1 MIWNWL
7 RKKKKSNTTEK
18 NETDNSEQKPTNQ
31 EDDNKEQTRSTKHN
45 KGNNSEQKKEEHK
58 ESSQD
63 NQQNQSNQDQQQSAK
78 QDESSQEQ
86 QKHSK
91 QDDSNQG
98 QQKHSKQD
106 DSNQGQQKHSK
117 QNDSDQ
123 DQQQHSKQ
131 DDSNQGQQKHSK
143 QNDSD
148 QDQQQHSKQ
157 DDSNQGQQKHS
168 KQNDSDQDQQQHSKQ
183 DDSNQGQQKHSK
195 QNDSDQDQQQH
206 SKQDDSNQGQQKH
219 SKQNDSDQDQ
229 QQHSKQ
235 DDSNQGQQ
243 KHSKQNDSDQ
253 DQQQHS
259 KQDDSNQG
267 QQKHSKQNDSDQDQ
281 QQHSK
286 QDDSNQGQQKHS
298 KQNDSDQDQQQ
309 HSKQDDSNQGQ
320 QKHSKQNDSDQDQ
333 QQHSK
338 QDDSN
343 QGQQK
348 HSKQNDSD
356 QDQQQHSKQDDSNQ
370 GQQKHSKQNDSDQD
384 QQQQSKQDGSNQD
397 KQQNSKGNSIYDFS
411 KPEKDRIH
419 SLQDL
424 IEKLKKSSDF
434 VNYHTSDDETMPYWI
449 SYYRPSLDGEKL
461 QKYLMPTLLER
472 PNASLEELKEHIPMS
487 GITITND
494 LQKIEDM
501 VLKGHAIVQVNQQD
515 QKCML
520 ANIAIDNYRAPTP
533 PLNES
538 TVIGPQEGFVEDI
551 DTNIN
556 LVRKRLPVL
565 DLQTKEMIIGE
576 FSKTKVVMMY
586 LDNLAEKDNVDFL
599 EESLRALEYDQINDS
614 AYLQELMGEKSIFPL
629 YINTERTDRVTKAL
643 IDGKIAI
650 FVDGSPSVL
659 LTPVSYFDFFI
670 SPEDY
675 NVSWL
680 YATFSRVLRLIAVL
694 FSICA
699 TPLYVAVLNYHYE
712 LIPSDLLETLILS
725 RAQVPFPPLI
735 EALFLELAI
744 DLLREAGARLPMKVG
759 QTLGIVGGIVIG
771 QASVQA
777 GLTSNI
783 LLIIVA
789 LSALASFITP
799 IYKMGN
805 AVRLLRF
812 PFLIFAEIGGLF
824 GISLGFIFLFTHLF
838 RLTSLRKPYALFYPT
853 RQQSVKDSWIRFP
866 LTMIDTRDVQARPQ
880 HVKKA
885 AKGISTKHRSDFDD

>member
-7 RKKKKSNTTEK
+7 RKKKKSNKPEA
-18 NETDNSEQKPTNQ
+18 NETDNQEQHSNNQ
-31 EDDNKEQTRSTKHN
+31 EDDNKEQTRSMKHN
-45 KGNNSEQKKEEHK
+45 KGKNNEQKDSSQNKQQSAKQED
-58 ESSQD
+58 SSQD
-63 NQQNQSNQDQQQSAK
+63 KQQNAKQGDSSQDKQQNTKQEDSSQDKQQSAK
-78 QDESSQEQ
+78 QDDPS
-86 QKHSK
+86 
-91 QDDSNQG
+91 
-98 QQKHSKQD
+98 
-106 DSNQGQQKHSK
+106 
-117 QNDSDQ
+117 
-123 DQQQHSKQ
+123 
-131 DDSNQGQQKHSK
+131 
-143 QNDSD
+143 
-148 QDQQQHSKQ
+148 
-157 DDSNQGQQKHS
+157 
-168 KQNDSDQDQQQHSKQ
+168 
-183 DDSNQGQQKHSK
+183 
-195 QNDSDQDQQQH
+195 
-206 SKQDDSNQGQQKH
+206 
-219 SKQNDSDQDQ
+219 
-229 QQHSKQ
+229 
-235 DDSNQGQQ
+235 
-243 KHSKQNDSDQ
+243 
-253 DQQQHS
+253 
-259 KQDDSNQG
+259 
-267 QQKHSKQNDSDQDQ
+267 
-281 QQHSK
+281 
-286 QDDSNQGQQKHS
+286 
-298 KQNDSDQDQQQ
+298 
-309 HSKQDDSNQGQ
+309 
-320 QKHSKQNDSDQDQ
+320 
-333 QQHSK
+333 
-338 QDDSN
+338 
-343 QGQQK
+343 
-348 HSKQNDSD
+348 
-356 QDQQQHSKQDDSNQ
+356 
-370 GQQKHSKQNDSDQD
+370 
-384 QQQQSKQDGSNQD
+384 QD
-397 KQQNSKGNSIYDFS
+397 KQQNAKQDDSSQDKQQSAKQNDPSQDKQQNAKQDDSSQDRQQSAKQGDSFQDKQQNAKQDEPSQSKQQSSGGNSIYDFT

-419 SLQDL
+419 SLQNL

-434 VNYHTSDDETMPYWI
+434 VNYHTSDDEMMPYWI

-501 VLKGHAIVQVNQQD
+501 VLKGHAIIQLNQQD

-675 NVSWL
+675 NVSWM
-680 YATFSRVLRLIAVL
+680 YATFSRILRLIAVL

>member
-7 RKKKKSNTTEK
+7 RKKKNSNTADTK
-18 NETDNSEQKPTNQ
+18 ETDDSKQQPNDQ
-31 EDDNKEQTRSTKHN
+31 ENNNPKQTRSMKHS
-45 KGNNSEQKKEEHK
+45 KDKNSQQKKTEQIEEPSK
-58 ESSQD
+58 QQDSSQSK
-63 NQQNQSNQDQQQSAK
+63 QQGSKQGHSSQNKQQDAK
-78 QDESSQEQ
+78 QGDSSQNKQ
-86 QKHSK
+86 QDTKQNGSSQNKQQDTKQNGSSQNKQQDTKQNGSFQNKQQDTKQNGSSQNKQQDTKQDDPSQNKQQDAKQGDSSQNKQQDTKQNDPSQNKQQDTKQNGSSQNKQQDTK
-91 QDDSNQG
+91 QDDS
-98 QQKHSKQD
+98 S
-106 DSNQGQQKHSK
+106 
-117 QNDSDQ
+117 
-123 DQQQHSKQ
+123 QH
-131 DDSNQGQQKHSK
+131 
-143 QNDSD
+143 
-148 QDQQQHSKQ
+148 
-157 DDSNQGQQKHS
+157 
-168 KQNDSDQDQQQHSKQ
+168 
-183 DDSNQGQQKHSK
+183 
-195 QNDSDQDQQQH
+195 
-206 SKQDDSNQGQQKH
+206 
-219 SKQNDSDQDQ
+219 
-229 QQHSKQ
+229 
-235 DDSNQGQQ
+235 
-243 KHSKQNDSDQ
+243 
-253 DQQQHS
+253 
-259 KQDDSNQG
+259 
-267 QQKHSKQNDSDQDQ
+267 
-281 QQHSK
+281 
-286 QDDSNQGQQKHS
+286 
-298 KQNDSDQDQQQ
+298 
-309 HSKQDDSNQGQ
+309 
-320 QKHSKQNDSDQDQ
+320 
-333 QQHSK
+333 
-338 QDDSN
+338 
-343 QGQQK
+343 
-348 HSKQNDSD
+348 
-356 QDQQQHSKQDDSNQ
+356 
-370 GQQKHSKQNDSDQD
+370 
-384 QQQQSKQDGSNQD
+384 
-397 KQQNSKGNSIYDFS
+397 KQQNAKQGDSSQNKQQDAGNNSIYDFS
-411 KPEKDRIH
+411 KPKQDHIH

-434 VNYHTSDDETMPYWI
+434 INYHTSDDETMPYWI

-472 PNASLEELKEHIPMS
+472 PCTSLEELKEHIPMS

-501 VLKGHAIVQVNQQD
+501 VLKGHAIIQLNQQD

-586 LDNLAEKDNVDFL
+586 LENLAEKDNVDFL
-599 EESLRALEYDQINDS
+599 EESLRALKYDQINDS
-614 AYLQELMGEKSIFPL
+614 AYIQELMGEKSIFPL

-680 YATFSRVLRLIAVL
+680 YATFSRILRLIAVL

-699 TPLYVAVLNYHYE
+699 TPLYVAILSYHYE

-812 PFLIFAEIGGLF
+812 PFLAFAEIGGLF
-824 GISLGFIFLFTHLF
+824 GISLGFLFLFTHMF

-880 HVKKA
+880 HVKKS
-885 AKGISTKHRSDFDD
+885 AKGISTKHKSDFDD

>member
-7 RKKKKSNTTEK
+7 RKKKKSNKPEA
-18 NETDNSEQKPTNQ
+18 NETDNQEQHSNNQ
-31 EDDNKEQTRSTKHN
+31 EDDNKEQTRSMKHN
-45 KGNNSEQKKEEHK
+45 KGKNNEQKD
-58 ESSQD
+58 SSQD
-63 NQQNQSNQDQQQSAK
+63 KQQSAK
-78 QDESSQEQ
+78 QDDSSQD
-86 QKHSK
+86 K
-91 QDDSNQG
+91 
-98 QQKHSKQD
+98 
-106 DSNQGQQKHSK
+106 
-117 QNDSDQ
+117 
-123 DQQQHSKQ
+123 
-131 DDSNQGQQKHSK
+131 
-143 QNDSD
+143 
-148 QDQQQHSKQ
+148 
-157 DDSNQGQQKHS
+157 
-168 KQNDSDQDQQQHSKQ
+168 
-183 DDSNQGQQKHSK
+183 
-195 QNDSDQDQQQH
+195 
-206 SKQDDSNQGQQKH
+206 
-219 SKQNDSDQDQ
+219 
-229 QQHSKQ
+229 
-235 DDSNQGQQ
+235 
-243 KHSKQNDSDQ
+243 
-253 DQQQHS
+253 
-259 KQDDSNQG
+259 
-267 QQKHSKQNDSDQDQ
+267 
-281 QQHSK
+281 
-286 QDDSNQGQQKHS
+286 
-298 KQNDSDQDQQQ
+298 
-309 HSKQDDSNQGQ
+309 
-320 QKHSKQNDSDQDQ
+320 
-333 QQHSK
+333 
-338 QDDSN
+338 
-343 QGQQK
+343 
-348 HSKQNDSD
+348 
-356 QDQQQHSKQDDSNQ
+356 
-370 GQQKHSKQNDSDQD
+370 
-384 QQQQSKQDGSNQD
+384 QQSAKQGDSSQD
-397 KQQNSKGNSIYDFS
+397 KQQNTKQGDSSQDKQQNTKQGDSSQDKQQNAKQGDSSQDKQQNAKQEDSSQDKQQSSKQDDPSQDKQQNAKQDDSSQDRQQSAKQGDSFQDKQQSAKQDDFSQDRQQSAKQDDSSQDKQQSAKQDDFSQDRQQSAKQDDSSQDKQQSAKQGDSFQDKQQNAKQDEPSQSKQQSSGGNSIYDFT

-419 SLQDL
+419 SLQNL

-501 VLKGHAIVQVNQQD
+501 VLKGHAIIQLNQQD

-675 NVSWL
+675 NVSWM
-680 YATFSRVLRLIAVL
+680 YATFSRILRLIAVL

>member
-18 NETDNSEQKPTNQ
+18 NETDNSEQQPNNQ
-31 EDDNKEQTRSTKHN
+31 EDDNQKQTRSMKHN
-45 KGNNSEQKKEEHK
+45 KDSNSEQKKEEHK
-58 ESSQD
+58 EPS
-63 NQQNQSNQDQQQSAK
+63 QDQQQ
-78 QDESSQEQ
+78 Q
-86 QKHSK
+86 
-91 QDDSNQG
+91 
-98 QQKHSKQD
+98 
-106 DSNQGQQKHSK
+106 HSK

-123 DQQQHSKQ
+123 NQQ
-131 DDSNQGQQKHSK
+131 HSK

-148 QDQQQHSKQ
+148 QNQQQHSKQ
-157 DDSNQGQQKHS
+157 DNSNQNQQQNS
-168 KQNDSDQDQQQHSKQ
+168 KQNDSNQNQQQNSKQDNSNQNQQQNSKQNDSNQNQQQHSKQGNSDQDQQQ
-183 DDSNQGQQKHSK
+183 
-195 QNDSDQDQQQH
+195 
-206 SKQDDSNQGQQKH
+206 
-219 SKQNDSDQDQ
+219 
-229 QQHSKQ
+229 
-235 DDSNQGQQ
+235 
-243 KHSKQNDSDQ
+243 
-253 DQQQHS
+253 
-259 KQDDSNQG
+259 
-267 QQKHSKQNDSDQDQ
+267 
-281 QQHSK
+281 
-286 QDDSNQGQQKHS
+286 
-298 KQNDSDQDQQQ
+298 
-309 HSKQDDSNQGQ
+309 
-320 QKHSKQNDSDQDQ
+320 
-333 QQHSK
+333 
-338 QDDSN
+338 
-343 QGQQK
+343 
-348 HSKQNDSD
+348 
-356 QDQQQHSKQDDSNQ
+356 
-370 GQQKHSKQNDSDQD
+370 
-384 QQQQSKQDGSNQD
+384 
-397 KQQNSKGNSIYDFS
+397 NSGNNSIYDFT

-501 VLKGHAIVQVNQQD
+501 VLKGHAIIQLNQQD

-520 ANIAIDNYRAPTP
+520 ANIAIDTYRAPSP

-565 DLQTKEMIIGE
+565 DLQTKEMIVGE

-586 LDNLAEKDNVDFL
+586 LDNLAEKENVDFL

-614 AYLQELMGEKSIFPL
+614 AYIQELMGEKSIFPL

-680 YATFSRVLRLIAVL
+680 YATFSRILRLIAVL

-812 PFLIFAEIGGLF
+812 PFLAFAEIGGLF

-885 AKGISTKHRSDFDD
+885 AKGISTKHRSDFDE

>member
-7 RKKKKSNTTEK
+7 RKKKKSNKPET
-18 NETDNSEQKPTNQ
+18 NETDNQEQHSNNQ
-31 EDDNKEQTRSTKHN
+31 EDDNKEQTRNMKHN
-45 KGNNSEQKKEEHK
+45 KGKNNEQKDSSQNKQQSAKQED
-58 ESSQD
+58 SSQD
-63 NQQNQSNQDQQQSAK
+63 KQQNAKQEDSSQDKQQNAKQGDSSQDKQQNAKQGDSSQDKQQNAKQDDSSQDKQQSAK
-78 QDESSQEQ
+78 QDDPS
-86 QKHSK
+86 
-91 QDDSNQG
+91 
-98 QQKHSKQD
+98 
-106 DSNQGQQKHSK
+106 
-117 QNDSDQ
+117 
-123 DQQQHSKQ
+123 
-131 DDSNQGQQKHSK
+131 
-143 QNDSD
+143 
-148 QDQQQHSKQ
+148 
-157 DDSNQGQQKHS
+157 
-168 KQNDSDQDQQQHSKQ
+168 
-183 DDSNQGQQKHSK
+183 
-195 QNDSDQDQQQH
+195 
-206 SKQDDSNQGQQKH
+206 
-219 SKQNDSDQDQ
+219 
-229 QQHSKQ
+229 
-235 DDSNQGQQ
+235 
-243 KHSKQNDSDQ
+243 
-253 DQQQHS
+253 
-259 KQDDSNQG
+259 
-267 QQKHSKQNDSDQDQ
+267 
-281 QQHSK
+281 
-286 QDDSNQGQQKHS
+286 
-298 KQNDSDQDQQQ
+298 
-309 HSKQDDSNQGQ
+309 
-320 QKHSKQNDSDQDQ
+320 
-333 QQHSK
+333 
-338 QDDSN
+338 
-343 QGQQK
+343 
-348 HSKQNDSD
+348 
-356 QDQQQHSKQDDSNQ
+356 
-370 GQQKHSKQNDSDQD
+370 
-384 QQQQSKQDGSNQD
+384 QD
-397 KQQNSKGNSIYDFS
+397 KQQNAKQDDSSQDKQQSAKQGDSFQDKQQSAKQDDSSQDRQQSAKQGDSFQDKQQSAKQDDSSQDKQQSAKQGDSFQDKQQNAKQDEPSQSKQQSSGGNSIYDFT

-419 SLQDL
+419 SLQNL

-501 VLKGHAIVQVNQQD
+501 VLKGHAIIQLNQQD

-675 NVSWL
+675 NVSWM
-680 YATFSRVLRLIAVL
+680 YATFSRILRLIAVL

>member
-18 NETDNSEQKPTNQ
+18 NETDNSEQHPNNQ
-31 EDDNKEQTRSTKHN
+31 EDNSKQQTRSMKHN
-45 KGNNSEQKKEEHK
+45 KDSNGEQPKEEHK
-58 ESSQD
+58 ESSKD
-63 NQQNQSNQDQQQSAK
+63 KKQNKSNQKQQQSAK
-78 QDESSQEQ
+78 QDESSQGQ
-86 QKHSK
+86 QHSKQNKSDQQQQQQHSK
-91 QDDSNQG
+91 QDNSVQD
-98 QQKHSKQD
+98 QQQHSKQD
-106 DSNQGQQKHSK
+106 NSEQDQQQHSK
-117 QNDSDQ
+117 QDNSDQ

-131 DDSNQGQQKHSK
+131 DNSEQNQQQHSK
-143 QNDSD
+143 QDNSE
-148 QDQQQHSKQ
+148 QDQQQHSKHNNS
-157 DDSNQGQQKHS
+157 DQGQQ
-168 KQNDSDQDQQQHSKQ
+168 
-183 DDSNQGQQKHSK
+183 
-195 QNDSDQDQQQH
+195 
-206 SKQDDSNQGQQKH
+206 
-219 SKQNDSDQDQ
+219 
-229 QQHSKQ
+229 
-235 DDSNQGQQ
+235 
-243 KHSKQNDSDQ
+243 
-253 DQQQHS
+253 
-259 KQDDSNQG
+259 
-267 QQKHSKQNDSDQDQ
+267 
-281 QQHSK
+281 
-286 QDDSNQGQQKHS
+286 
-298 KQNDSDQDQQQ
+298 
-309 HSKQDDSNQGQ
+309 
-320 QKHSKQNDSDQDQ
+320 
-333 QQHSK
+333 
-338 QDDSN
+338 
-343 QGQQK
+343 
-348 HSKQNDSD
+348 
-356 QDQQQHSKQDDSNQ
+356 
-370 GQQKHSKQNDSDQD
+370 
-384 QQQQSKQDGSNQD
+384 
-397 KQQNSKGNSIYDFS
+397 QQNSKGNSIYDFS

-675 NVSWL
+675 NVSWM

>member
-7 RKKKKSNTTEK
+7 RKKKNSNTK
-18 NETDNSEQKPTNQ
+18 ETDDSKQQPDDQKEHNKDKNGEPKSTEQTEDNSQNKQQSSKQ
-31 EDDNKEQTRSTKHN
+31 EDNSQGKQQSSKQEDN
-45 KGNNSEQKKEEHK
+45 
-58 ESSQD
+58 SQGK
-63 NQQNQSNQDQQQSAK
+63 QQN
-78 QDESSQEQ
+78 
-86 QKHSK
+86 SK
-91 QDDSNQG
+91 QDDNS
-98 QQKHSKQD
+98 
-106 DSNQGQQKHSK
+106 
-117 QNDSDQ
+117 
-123 DQQQHSKQ
+123 
-131 DDSNQGQQKHSK
+131 
-143 QNDSD
+143 
-148 QDQQQHSKQ
+148 
-157 DDSNQGQQKHS
+157 
-168 KQNDSDQDQQQHSKQ
+168 
-183 DDSNQGQQKHSK
+183 
-195 QNDSDQDQQQH
+195 
-206 SKQDDSNQGQQKH
+206 
-219 SKQNDSDQDQ
+219 
-229 QQHSKQ
+229 
-235 DDSNQGQQ
+235 
-243 KHSKQNDSDQ
+243 
-253 DQQQHS
+253 
-259 KQDDSNQG
+259 
-267 QQKHSKQNDSDQDQ
+267 
-281 QQHSK
+281 
-286 QDDSNQGQQKHS
+286 
-298 KQNDSDQDQQQ
+298 
-309 HSKQDDSNQGQ
+309 
-320 QKHSKQNDSDQDQ
+320 
-333 QQHSK
+333 
-338 QDDSN
+338 
-343 QGQQK
+343 
-348 HSKQNDSD
+348 
-356 QDQQQHSKQDDSNQ
+356 
-370 GQQKHSKQNDSDQD
+370 
-384 QQQQSKQDGSNQD
+384 QD
-397 KQQNSKGNSIYDFS
+397 KQQNSKQEHSSQNKQQSSKQEDNSQNKQQGSKQEDSSQDKQQSSKQEDSSQDKQQNSKQDDNSQNKQQSSKQEDSSQNKQQGSKQEDSSQDKQQSSKQDDSSQDKQQSSKQGDSSQDKQQNSKQDDTSQNKQQNSKQDDTSQNKQQSSGSNSIYDFS
-411 KPEKDRIH
+411 KPESDHIH

-424 IEKLKKSSDF
+424 IEKMKQSSDF
-434 VNYHTSDDETMPYWI
+434 VNYHTSDDDTMPYWI

-461 QKYLMPTLLER
+461 QKYLMPTLMER
-472 PNASLEELKEHIPMS
+472 PCAPLEELKEHIPMS

-501 VLKGHAIVQVNQQD
+501 VLKGHAIIQLNQQD

-565 DLQTKEMIIGE
+565 DLHTKEMIIGE

-614 AYLQELMGEKSIFPL
+614 AYIQELMGEKSIFPL

-680 YATFSRVLRLIAVL
+680 YATFSRILRLIAVL

-699 TPLYVAVLNYHYE
+699 TPLYVAILNYHYE

-812 PFLIFAEIGGLF
+812 PFLAFAEIGGLF

-853 RQQSVKDSWIRFP
+853 RQQSFKDSWIRFP

-885 AKGISTKHRSDFDD
+885 TNGISTKHTSDFDD

>member
-7 RKKKKSNTTEK
+7 RKKKKSNKPEA
-18 NETDNSEQKPTNQ
+18 NETDNQEQHSNNQ
-31 EDDNKEQTRSTKHN
+31 EDDNKEQTRSMKHN
-45 KGNNSEQKKEEHK
+45 KGKNNEQKDSSQNKQQSAKQED
-58 ESSQD
+58 SSQD
-63 NQQNQSNQDQQQSAK
+63 KQQNAKQEDSSQDKQQNAKQGDSSQDKQQNAKQDDSSQDKQQSAKQNDPSQDKQQNAKQDDSSQDRQQSAK
-78 QDESSQEQ
+78 QDDSSQD
-86 QKHSK
+86 K
-91 QDDSNQG
+91 
-98 QQKHSKQD
+98 
-106 DSNQGQQKHSK
+106 
-117 QNDSDQ
+117 
-123 DQQQHSKQ
+123 
-131 DDSNQGQQKHSK
+131 
-143 QNDSD
+143 
-148 QDQQQHSKQ
+148 
-157 DDSNQGQQKHS
+157 
-168 KQNDSDQDQQQHSKQ
+168 
-183 DDSNQGQQKHSK
+183 
-195 QNDSDQDQQQH
+195 
-206 SKQDDSNQGQQKH
+206 
-219 SKQNDSDQDQ
+219 
-229 QQHSKQ
+229 
-235 DDSNQGQQ
+235 
-243 KHSKQNDSDQ
+243 
-253 DQQQHS
+253 
-259 KQDDSNQG
+259 
-267 QQKHSKQNDSDQDQ
+267 
-281 QQHSK
+281 
-286 QDDSNQGQQKHS
+286 
-298 KQNDSDQDQQQ
+298 
-309 HSKQDDSNQGQ
+309 
-320 QKHSKQNDSDQDQ
+320 
-333 QQHSK
+333 
-338 QDDSN
+338 
-343 QGQQK
+343 
-348 HSKQNDSD
+348 
-356 QDQQQHSKQDDSNQ
+356 
-370 GQQKHSKQNDSDQD
+370 
-384 QQQQSKQDGSNQD
+384 QQSAKQGDSFQD
-397 KQQNSKGNSIYDFS
+397 KQQNAKQDEPSQSKQQSSGGNSIYDFT

-419 SLQDL
+419 SLQNL

-501 VLKGHAIVQVNQQD
+501 VLKGHAIIQLNQQD

-675 NVSWL
+675 NVSWM
-680 YATFSRVLRLIAVL
+680 YATFSRILRLIAVL

>member
-7 RKKKKSNTTEK
+7 RKKKKSNTPEA
-18 NETDNSEQKPTNQ
+18 NETDNWEQHSNNQ
-31 EDDNKEQTRSTKHN
+31 EDDNEEQTRSMKHN
-45 KGNNSEQKKEEHK
+45 KGKNNEQKD
-58 ESSQD
+58 SSQD
-63 NQQNQSNQDQQQSAK
+63 TQQSAK
-78 QDESSQEQ
+78 QEDSS
-86 QKHSK
+86 
-91 QDDSNQG
+91 
-98 QQKHSKQD
+98 
-106 DSNQGQQKHSK
+106 
-117 QNDSDQ
+117 
-123 DQQQHSKQ
+123 
-131 DDSNQGQQKHSK
+131 
-143 QNDSD
+143 
-148 QDQQQHSKQ
+148 
-157 DDSNQGQQKHS
+157 
-168 KQNDSDQDQQQHSKQ
+168 
-183 DDSNQGQQKHSK
+183 
-195 QNDSDQDQQQH
+195 
-206 SKQDDSNQGQQKH
+206 
-219 SKQNDSDQDQ
+219 
-229 QQHSKQ
+229 
-235 DDSNQGQQ
+235 
-243 KHSKQNDSDQ
+243 
-253 DQQQHS
+253 
-259 KQDDSNQG
+259 
-267 QQKHSKQNDSDQDQ
+267 
-281 QQHSK
+281 
-286 QDDSNQGQQKHS
+286 
-298 KQNDSDQDQQQ
+298 
-309 HSKQDDSNQGQ
+309 
-320 QKHSKQNDSDQDQ
+320 
-333 QQHSK
+333 
-338 QDDSN
+338 
-343 QGQQK
+343 
-348 HSKQNDSD
+348 
-356 QDQQQHSKQDDSNQ
+356 
-370 GQQKHSKQNDSDQD
+370 
-384 QQQQSKQDGSNQD
+384 QD
-397 KQQNSKGNSIYDFS
+397 KQQSAKQEDPSQNKQQSSKQEDSSQDKQQAKQEDSSQDKQQAKQEDSSQDKQQSAKQGDSSQDKQQSAKQEDSSQDKQQSAKQEDSSQDKQQSAKQGDSSQDKKQNTKQDEPSQSKQQSSGGNSIYDFT

-434 VNYHTSDDETMPYWI
+434 INYHTSDDETMPYWI

-461 QKYLMPTLLER
+461 QKYLMPTLLEK
-472 PNASLEELKEHIPMS
+472 PCASLEQLKEHIPMS

-501 VLKGHAIVQVNQQD
+501 VLKGHAIIQLNQQD

-614 AYLQELMGEKSIFPL
+614 AYIQELMGEKSIFPL

-680 YATFSRVLRLIAVL
+680 YATFSRILRLIAVL

-812 PFLIFAEIGGLF
+812 PFLMFAEIGGLF

>member
-7 RKKKKSNTTEK
+7 RKKKKSNTPEA
-18 NETDNSEQKPTNQ
+18 NETDNWEQHSNNQ
-31 EDDNKEQTRSTKHN
+31 EDDNEEQTRSMKHN
-45 KGNNSEQKKEEHK
+45 KGKNNEQKD
-58 ESSQD
+58 SSQD
-63 NQQNQSNQDQQQSAK
+63 TQQSAK
-78 QDESSQEQ
+78 QEDSSQDKQ
-86 QKHSK
+86 QSAKQEDPSQNKQQSSK
-91 QDDSNQG
+91 QEDS
-98 QQKHSKQD
+98 SQD
-106 DSNQGQQKHSK
+106 K
-117 QNDSDQ
+117 
-123 DQQQHSKQ
+123 
-131 DDSNQGQQKHSK
+131 
-143 QNDSD
+143 
-148 QDQQQHSKQ
+148 
-157 DDSNQGQQKHS
+157 
-168 KQNDSDQDQQQHSKQ
+168 
-183 DDSNQGQQKHSK
+183 
-195 QNDSDQDQQQH
+195 
-206 SKQDDSNQGQQKH
+206 
-219 SKQNDSDQDQ
+219 
-229 QQHSKQ
+229 
-235 DDSNQGQQ
+235 
-243 KHSKQNDSDQ
+243 
-253 DQQQHS
+253 
-259 KQDDSNQG
+259 
-267 QQKHSKQNDSDQDQ
+267 
-281 QQHSK
+281 
-286 QDDSNQGQQKHS
+286 
-298 KQNDSDQDQQQ
+298 
-309 HSKQDDSNQGQ
+309 
-320 QKHSKQNDSDQDQ
+320 
-333 QQHSK
+333 
-338 QDDSN
+338 
-343 QGQQK
+343 
-348 HSKQNDSD
+348 
-356 QDQQQHSKQDDSNQ
+356 
-370 GQQKHSKQNDSDQD
+370 
-384 QQQQSKQDGSNQD
+384 QQSAKQEDSSQD
-397 KQQNSKGNSIYDFS
+397 KQQNAKQEDSSQDKQQSAKQEDSSQDKQQSAKQEDSSQDKQQSAKQGDSSQDKQQSAKQGDSSQDKQQSAKQGDSSQDKQQSAKQGDSSQDKKQNTKQDEPSQSKQQSSGGNSIYDFT

-434 VNYHTSDDETMPYWI
+434 INYHTSDDETMPYWI

-461 QKYLMPTLLER
+461 QKYLMPTLLEK
-472 PNASLEELKEHIPMS
+472 PCASLEQLKEHIPMS

-501 VLKGHAIVQVNQQD
+501 VLKGHAIIQLNQQD

-614 AYLQELMGEKSIFPL
+614 AYIQELMGEKSIFPL

-680 YATFSRVLRLIAVL
+680 YATFSRILRLIAVL

-812 PFLIFAEIGGLF
+812 PFLMFAEIGGLF

>member
-18 NETDNSEQKPTNQ
+18 NETDSSEQQPNNQ
-31 EDDNKEQTRSTKHN
+31 EDDNQKQTRSMKHN
-45 KGNNSEQKKEEHK
+45 KDSNSEQKKEEHK
-58 ESSQD
+58 EPS
-63 NQQNQSNQDQQQSAK
+63 QDQQQ
-78 QDESSQEQ
+78 Q
-86 QKHSK
+86 
-91 QDDSNQG
+91 
-98 QQKHSKQD
+98 
-106 DSNQGQQKHSK
+106 HSK

-123 DQQQHSKQ
+123 NQQQNSKQNDSDQNQQQHSKQ
-131 DDSNQGQQKHSK
+131 DNSDQNQQQNSKQDNSNQNQQQHSK
-143 QNDSD
+143 QNDSNQNQQQNSK
-148 QDQQQHSKQ
+148 QDNSHQNQQQHSKQ
-157 DDSNQGQQKHS
+157 GN
-168 KQNDSDQDQQQHSKQ
+168 SDQDQQQ
-183 DDSNQGQQKHSK
+183 
-195 QNDSDQDQQQH
+195 
-206 SKQDDSNQGQQKH
+206 
-219 SKQNDSDQDQ
+219 
-229 QQHSKQ
+229 
-235 DDSNQGQQ
+235 
-243 KHSKQNDSDQ
+243 
-253 DQQQHS
+253 
-259 KQDDSNQG
+259 
-267 QQKHSKQNDSDQDQ
+267 
-281 QQHSK
+281 
-286 QDDSNQGQQKHS
+286 
-298 KQNDSDQDQQQ
+298 
-309 HSKQDDSNQGQ
+309 
-320 QKHSKQNDSDQDQ
+320 
-333 QQHSK
+333 
-338 QDDSN
+338 
-343 QGQQK
+343 
-348 HSKQNDSD
+348 
-356 QDQQQHSKQDDSNQ
+356 
-370 GQQKHSKQNDSDQD
+370 
-384 QQQQSKQDGSNQD
+384 
-397 KQQNSKGNSIYDFS
+397 NSGNNSIYDFT

-501 VLKGHAIVQVNQQD
+501 VLKGHAIIQLNQQD

-520 ANIAIDNYRAPTP
+520 ANIAIDTYRAPSP

-565 DLQTKEMIIGE
+565 DLQTKEMIVGE

-586 LDNLAEKDNVDFL
+586 LDNLAEKENVDFL

-614 AYLQELMGEKSIFPL
+614 AYIQELMGEKSIFPL

-680 YATFSRVLRLIAVL
+680 YATFSRILRLIAVL

-812 PFLIFAEIGGLF
+812 PFLMFAEIGGLF

>member
-7 RKKKKSNTTEK
+7 RKKKKSNKPEA
-18 NETDNSEQKPTNQ
+18 NETDNQEQHSNNQ
-31 EDDNKEQTRSTKHN
+31 EDDNKEQTRSMKHN
-45 KGNNSEQKKEEHK
+45 KGKNNEQKDSSQNKQQSAKQED
-58 ESSQD
+58 SSQD
-63 NQQNQSNQDQQQSAK
+63 KQQNAKQGDSSQDKQQNTKQEDSSQDKQQSAK
-78 QDESSQEQ
+78 QDDPS
-86 QKHSK
+86 
-91 QDDSNQG
+91 
-98 QQKHSKQD
+98 
-106 DSNQGQQKHSK
+106 
-117 QNDSDQ
+117 
-123 DQQQHSKQ
+123 
-131 DDSNQGQQKHSK
+131 
-143 QNDSD
+143 
-148 QDQQQHSKQ
+148 
-157 DDSNQGQQKHS
+157 
-168 KQNDSDQDQQQHSKQ
+168 
-183 DDSNQGQQKHSK
+183 
-195 QNDSDQDQQQH
+195 
-206 SKQDDSNQGQQKH
+206 
-219 SKQNDSDQDQ
+219 
-229 QQHSKQ
+229 
-235 DDSNQGQQ
+235 
-243 KHSKQNDSDQ
+243 
-253 DQQQHS
+253 
-259 KQDDSNQG
+259 
-267 QQKHSKQNDSDQDQ
+267 
-281 QQHSK
+281 
-286 QDDSNQGQQKHS
+286 
-298 KQNDSDQDQQQ
+298 
-309 HSKQDDSNQGQ
+309 
-320 QKHSKQNDSDQDQ
+320 
-333 QQHSK
+333 
-338 QDDSN
+338 
-343 QGQQK
+343 
-348 HSKQNDSD
+348 
-356 QDQQQHSKQDDSNQ
+356 
-370 GQQKHSKQNDSDQD
+370 
-384 QQQQSKQDGSNQD
+384 QD
-397 KQQNSKGNSIYDFS
+397 KQQNAKQDDSSQDKQQSAKQNDPSQDKQQNAKQDDSSQDRQQSAKQGDSFQDKQQSAKQDDSSQDRQQSAKQDDSSQDKQQSAKQDDSSQDRQQSAKQDDSSQDKQQSAKQGDSFQDKQQNAKQDEPSQSKQQSSGGNSIYDFT

-419 SLQDL
+419 SLQNL

-501 VLKGHAIVQVNQQD
+501 VLKGHAIIQLNQQD

-675 NVSWL
+675 NVSWM
-680 YATFSRVLRLIAVL
+680 YATFSRILRLIAVL

>member
-7 RKKKKSNTTEK
+7 RKKKKSNKPEA
-18 NETDNSEQKPTNQ
+18 NETDNQEQHSNNQ
-31 EDDNKEQTRSTKHN
+31 EDDNKEQTRSMKHN
-45 KGNNSEQKKEEHK
+45 KGKNNEQKD
-58 ESSQD
+58 SSQD
-63 NQQNQSNQDQQQSAK
+63 KQQSAKQEDSSQDKQQSSKQGDSSQDKQQNAKQGDSSQDKQQNAKQGDSSQDKQQNAKQDDSSQDRQQSAKQGDSFQDKQQSAK
-78 QDESSQEQ
+78 QDDSSQDRQ
-86 QKHSK
+86 QSAK
-91 QDDSNQG
+91 QDDSSQDK
-98 QQKHSKQD
+98 QQSAKQDDFSQDRQQSAKQD
-106 DSNQGQQKHSK
+106 DSS
-117 QNDSDQ
+117 Q
-123 DQQQHSKQ
+123 DK
-131 DDSNQGQQKHSK
+131 
-143 QNDSD
+143 
-148 QDQQQHSKQ
+148 
-157 DDSNQGQQKHS
+157 
-168 KQNDSDQDQQQHSKQ
+168 
-183 DDSNQGQQKHSK
+183 
-195 QNDSDQDQQQH
+195 
-206 SKQDDSNQGQQKH
+206 
-219 SKQNDSDQDQ
+219 
-229 QQHSKQ
+229 
-235 DDSNQGQQ
+235 
-243 KHSKQNDSDQ
+243 
-253 DQQQHS
+253 
-259 KQDDSNQG
+259 
-267 QQKHSKQNDSDQDQ
+267 
-281 QQHSK
+281 
-286 QDDSNQGQQKHS
+286 
-298 KQNDSDQDQQQ
+298 
-309 HSKQDDSNQGQ
+309 
-320 QKHSKQNDSDQDQ
+320 
-333 QQHSK
+333 
-338 QDDSN
+338 
-343 QGQQK
+343 
-348 HSKQNDSD
+348 
-356 QDQQQHSKQDDSNQ
+356 
-370 GQQKHSKQNDSDQD
+370 
-384 QQQQSKQDGSNQD
+384 QQSAKQGDSFQD
-397 KQQNSKGNSIYDFS
+397 KQQNAKQDEPSQSKQQSSGGNSIYDFT

-419 SLQDL
+419 SLQNL

-501 VLKGHAIVQVNQQD
+501 VLKGHAIIQLNQQD

-599 EESLRALEYDQINDS
+599 EESLSALEYDQINDS

-675 NVSWL
+675 NVSWM
-680 YATFSRVLRLIAVL
+680 YATFSRILRLIAVL

-812 PFLIFAEIGGLF
+812 PFLAFAEIGGLF

>member
-18 NETDNSEQKPTNQ
+18 NETDNSEQQPNNNQ
-31 EDDNKEQTRSTKHN
+31 EDDNKEQTRSMKHN
-45 KGNNSEQKKEEHK
+45 KDSNDEQKKEK
-58 ESSQD
+58 NKDSAQD
-63 NQQNQSNQDQQQSAK
+63 KQQYSKQNDSDENQQQN
-78 QDESSQEQ
+78 
-86 QKHSK
+86 SK
-91 QDDSNQG
+91 QDNSDQNQ
-98 QQKHSKQD
+98 QQ
-106 DSNQGQQKHSK
+106 HSK
-117 QNDSDQ
+117 QNDSNQNQQQHSKQNDSNQ
-123 DQQQHSKQ
+123 NQQQHSKQ
-131 DDSNQGQQKHSK
+131 DNSNQNQQQHSK
-143 QNDSD
+143 QNDSN
-148 QDQQQHSKQ
+148 QNQQQHSKQ
-157 DDSNQGQQKHS
+157 GNSNQNQQQNS
-168 KQNDSDQDQQQHSKQ
+168 KQNDSNQNQQQNSKQNDSNQNQQQNSKQNDSNQNQQQHSKQGNSDQDQQQS
-183 DDSNQGQQKHSK
+183 SGN
-195 QNDSDQDQQQH
+195 
-206 SKQDDSNQGQQKH
+206 
-219 SKQNDSDQDQ
+219 
-229 QQHSKQ
+229 
-235 DDSNQGQQ
+235 
-243 KHSKQNDSDQ
+243 
-253 DQQQHS
+253 
-259 KQDDSNQG
+259 
-267 QQKHSKQNDSDQDQ
+267 
-281 QQHSK
+281 
-286 QDDSNQGQQKHS
+286 
-298 KQNDSDQDQQQ
+298 
-309 HSKQDDSNQGQ
+309 
-320 QKHSKQNDSDQDQ
+320 
-333 QQHSK
+333 
-338 QDDSN
+338 
-343 QGQQK
+343 
-348 HSKQNDSD
+348 
-356 QDQQQHSKQDDSNQ
+356 
-370 GQQKHSKQNDSDQD
+370 
-384 QQQQSKQDGSNQD
+384 
-397 KQQNSKGNSIYDFS
+397 NSIYDFT

-424 IEKLKKSSDF
+424 IGKLKKSSDF

-461 QKYLMPTLLER
+461 QKYLMPILLER
-472 PNASLEELKEHIPMS
+472 PCTSLEELKEHIPMS

-501 VLKGHAIVQVNQQD
+501 VLKGHAIIQLNQQD

-520 ANIAIDNYRAPTP
+520 ANIAIDTYRAPSP

-538 TVIGPQEGFVEDI
+538 TVIGPQEGFVEAI

-565 DLQTKEMIIGE
+565 DLQTKEMIVGE

-614 AYLQELMGEKSIFPL
+614 AYIQELMGEKSIFPL

-680 YATFSRVLRLIAVL
+680 YATFSRILRLIAVL

-812 PFLIFAEIGGLF
+812 PFLAFAEIGGLF

>member
-7 RKKKKSNTTEK
+7 RKKKKSNTTET
-18 NETDNSEQKPTNQ
+18 NETDNREQQPNNQ
-31 EDDNKEQTRSTKHN
+31 DDDNKEQTRSMKHN
-45 KGNNSEQKKEEHK
+45 KNSNEEQKKESHK
-58 ESSQD
+58 DSSQD
-63 NQQNQSNQDQQQSAK
+63 KKQNSKQDNSSQDRQQN
-78 QDESSQEQ
+78 
-86 QKHSK
+86 SK
-91 QDDSNQG
+91 QDDSSQNK
-98 QQKHSKQD
+98 QQNAQQD
-106 DSNQGQQKHSK
+106 DSSQDKQQNAQ
-117 QNDSDQ
+117 QNDSSQ
-123 DQQQHSKQ
+123 DKQQHSKQ
-131 DDSNQGQQKHSK
+131 DGSSQDKQQNAQQDDSS
-143 QNDSD
+143 
-148 QDQQQHSKQ
+148 QDKQQHSKQ
-157 DDSNQGQQKHS
+157 DGSSQNKQQIA
-168 KQNDSDQDQQQHSKQ
+168 KQ
-183 DDSNQGQQKHSK
+183 DDSS
-195 QNDSDQDQQQH
+195 
-206 SKQDDSNQGQQKH
+206 
-219 SKQNDSDQDQ
+219 
-229 QQHSKQ
+229 
-235 DDSNQGQQ
+235 
-243 KHSKQNDSDQ
+243 
-253 DQQQHS
+253 
-259 KQDDSNQG
+259 
-267 QQKHSKQNDSDQDQ
+267 
-281 QQHSK
+281 
-286 QDDSNQGQQKHS
+286 
-298 KQNDSDQDQQQ
+298 
-309 HSKQDDSNQGQ
+309 
-320 QKHSKQNDSDQDQ
+320 
-333 QQHSK
+333 
-338 QDDSN
+338 
-343 QGQQK
+343 
-348 HSKQNDSD
+348 
-356 QDQQQHSKQDDSNQ
+356 
-370 GQQKHSKQNDSDQD
+370 
-384 QQQQSKQDGSNQD
+384 QD
-397 KQQNSKGNSIYDFS
+397 KQQNSKQDDSSQDKQQNSKQDNSSQGKQQNSKQDDSSQDKQQDAQRDDSSQDKQQIAKQDDSSQNKQQSSGSNSIYDFT
-411 KPEKDRIH
+411 KPEKDHIH
-419 SLQDL
+419 SLQEL
-424 IEKLKKSSDF
+424 IEKLKQSSDF

-461 QKYLMPTLLER
+461 QKYLMPTLLEH
-472 PNASLEELKEHIPMS
+472 PNTSFEVLKEHIPMS

-501 VLKGHAIVQVNQQD
+501 VLKGHAIIQLNQQD

-538 TVIGPQEGFVEDI
+538 TVIGPQEGFVEDV

-586 LDNLAEKDNVDFL
+586 LNNLAEKENVDFL

-614 AYLQELMGEKSIFPL
+614 AYIQELMGEKSIFPL

-680 YATFSRVLRLIAVL
+680 YATFSRILRLIAVL

-699 TPLYVAVLNYHYE
+699 TPLYVATLNYHYE

-812 PFLIFAEIGGLF
+812 PFLMFAEIGGLF

-853 RQQSVKDSWIRFP
+853 RRQSMKDSWIRFP

-880 HVKKA
+880 HVKKS

>member
-7 RKKKKSNTTEK
+7 RKKKKSNKPEA
-18 NETDNSEQKPTNQ
+18 NETDNQEQHSNNQ
-31 EDDNKEQTRSTKHN
+31 EDDNKEQTRSMKHN
-45 KGNNSEQKKEEHK
+45 KGKNNEQKD
-58 ESSQD
+58 SSQD
-63 NQQNQSNQDQQQSAK
+63 KQQNAKQDDPSQDKQQSAK
-78 QDESSQEQ
+78 QDDPS
-86 QKHSK
+86 
-91 QDDSNQG
+91 
-98 QQKHSKQD
+98 
-106 DSNQGQQKHSK
+106 
-117 QNDSDQ
+117 
-123 DQQQHSKQ
+123 
-131 DDSNQGQQKHSK
+131 
-143 QNDSD
+143 
-148 QDQQQHSKQ
+148 
-157 DDSNQGQQKHS
+157 
-168 KQNDSDQDQQQHSKQ
+168 
-183 DDSNQGQQKHSK
+183 
-195 QNDSDQDQQQH
+195 
-206 SKQDDSNQGQQKH
+206 
-219 SKQNDSDQDQ
+219 
-229 QQHSKQ
+229 
-235 DDSNQGQQ
+235 
-243 KHSKQNDSDQ
+243 
-253 DQQQHS
+253 
-259 KQDDSNQG
+259 
-267 QQKHSKQNDSDQDQ
+267 
-281 QQHSK
+281 
-286 QDDSNQGQQKHS
+286 
-298 KQNDSDQDQQQ
+298 
-309 HSKQDDSNQGQ
+309 
-320 QKHSKQNDSDQDQ
+320 
-333 QQHSK
+333 
-338 QDDSN
+338 
-343 QGQQK
+343 
-348 HSKQNDSD
+348 
-356 QDQQQHSKQDDSNQ
+356 
-370 GQQKHSKQNDSDQD
+370 
-384 QQQQSKQDGSNQD
+384 QD
-397 KQQNSKGNSIYDFS
+397 KQQNAKQDDSSQDRQQSAKQGDSFQDKQQSAKQDDSSQDRQQSAKQDDSSQDKQQSAKQDDFSQDRQQSAKQDDSSQDKQQSAKQGDSFQDKQQNAKQDEPSQSKQQSSGGNSIYDFT

-419 SLQDL
+419 SLQNL

-501 VLKGHAIVQVNQQD
+501 VLKGHAIIQLNQQD

-675 NVSWL
+675 NVSWM
-680 YATFSRVLRLIAVL
+680 YATFSRILRLIAVL

>member
-7 RKKKKSNTTEK
+7 RKKKKSNMTEK
-18 NETDNSEQKPTNQ
+18 NETDNSEQQPNNQ
-31 EDDNKEQTRSTKHN
+31 EDDNKEQTRSMKHN
-45 KGNNSEQKKEEHK
+45 KDNNSEQKKEDHK
-58 ESSQD
+58 ESSQ
-63 NQQNQSNQDQQQSAK
+63 NQQQQSK
-78 QDESSQEQ
+78 QDNSA
-86 QKHSK
+86 
-91 QDDSNQG
+91 
-98 QQKHSKQD
+98 
-106 DSNQGQQKHSK
+106 
-117 QNDSDQ
+117 Q

-131 DDSNQGQQKHSK
+131 GDSSQDKQQSSKQDDSSQNQQQHSK
-143 QNDSD
+143 QGDSS

-157 DDSNQGQQKHS
+157 GDSS
-168 KQNDSDQDQQQHSKQ
+168 QDQQQHSKQ
-183 DDSNQGQQKHSK
+183 GDSS
-195 QNDSDQDQQQH
+195 QDQQQH
-206 SKQDDSNQGQQKH
+206 SKQGDSSQDKQQS
-219 SKQNDSDQDQ
+219 SKQGDSSQDKQQSSKQGDSSQDKQQSSKQGDSSQDKQQSSKQGDSAQDQ
-229 QQHSKQ
+229 QQHSG
-235 DDSNQGQQ
+235 N
-243 KHSKQNDSDQ
+243 
-253 DQQQHS
+253 
-259 KQDDSNQG
+259 
-267 QQKHSKQNDSDQDQ
+267 
-281 QQHSK
+281 
-286 QDDSNQGQQKHS
+286 
-298 KQNDSDQDQQQ
+298 
-309 HSKQDDSNQGQ
+309 
-320 QKHSKQNDSDQDQ
+320 
-333 QQHSK
+333 
-338 QDDSN
+338 
-343 QGQQK
+343 
-348 HSKQNDSD
+348 
-356 QDQQQHSKQDDSNQ
+356 
-370 GQQKHSKQNDSDQD
+370 
-384 QQQQSKQDGSNQD
+384 
-397 KQQNSKGNSIYDFS
+397 NSIYDFT

-424 IEKLKKSSDF
+424 IEKLKRSSDF

-461 QKYLMPTLLER
+461 QKYLMPTLLQR

-501 VLKGHAIVQVNQQD
+501 VLKGHAIIQLNQQD

-565 DLQTKEMIIGE
+565 DLQTKEMIVGE

-614 AYLQELMGEKSIFPL
+614 AYIQELMGEKSIFPL

-680 YATFSRVLRLIAVL
+680 YATFSRILRLIAVL

-812 PFLIFAEIGGLF
+812 PFLMFAEIGGLF

-880 HVKKA
+880 HVKKS

>member
-7 RKKKKSNTTEK
+7 RKKKKSNKPEA
-18 NETDNSEQKPTNQ
+18 NETDNQEQHSNNQ
-31 EDDNKEQTRSTKHN
+31 EDDNKEQTRSMKHN
-45 KGNNSEQKKEEHK
+45 KGKNNEQKD
-58 ESSQD
+58 SSQD
-63 NQQNQSNQDQQQSAK
+63 KQQSAK
-78 QDESSQEQ
+78 QDDSSQDKQ
-86 QKHSK
+86 QSAK
-91 QDDSNQG
+91 QDDPS
-98 QQKHSKQD
+98 
-106 DSNQGQQKHSK
+106 
-117 QNDSDQ
+117 
-123 DQQQHSKQ
+123 
-131 DDSNQGQQKHSK
+131 
-143 QNDSD
+143 
-148 QDQQQHSKQ
+148 
-157 DDSNQGQQKHS
+157 
-168 KQNDSDQDQQQHSKQ
+168 
-183 DDSNQGQQKHSK
+183 
-195 QNDSDQDQQQH
+195 
-206 SKQDDSNQGQQKH
+206 
-219 SKQNDSDQDQ
+219 
-229 QQHSKQ
+229 
-235 DDSNQGQQ
+235 
-243 KHSKQNDSDQ
+243 
-253 DQQQHS
+253 
-259 KQDDSNQG
+259 
-267 QQKHSKQNDSDQDQ
+267 
-281 QQHSK
+281 
-286 QDDSNQGQQKHS
+286 
-298 KQNDSDQDQQQ
+298 
-309 HSKQDDSNQGQ
+309 
-320 QKHSKQNDSDQDQ
+320 
-333 QQHSK
+333 
-338 QDDSN
+338 
-343 QGQQK
+343 
-348 HSKQNDSD
+348 
-356 QDQQQHSKQDDSNQ
+356 
-370 GQQKHSKQNDSDQD
+370 
-384 QQQQSKQDGSNQD
+384 QD
-397 KQQNSKGNSIYDFS
+397 KQQNAKQDDPSQDKQQSSKQDDPSQDKQQNAKQDDSSQDRQQSAKQGDSFQDKQQSAKQDDSSQDRQQSAKQDDSSQDKQQSAKQDDFSQDRQQSAKQDDSSQDKQQSAKQGDSFQDKQQNAKQDEPSQSKQQSSGGNSIYDFT

-419 SLQDL
+419 SLQNL

-501 VLKGHAIVQVNQQD
+501 VLKGHAIIQLNQQD

-675 NVSWL
+675 NVSWM
-680 YATFSRVLRLIAVL
+680 YATFSRILRLIAVL

>member
-7 RKKKKSNTTEK
+7 RKKKKSNKPEA
-18 NETDNSEQKPTNQ
+18 NETDNQEQHSNNE
-31 EDDNKEQTRSTKHN
+31 EDDNKEQTRSMKHN
-45 KGNNSEQKKEEHK
+45 KGKNHEQKD
-58 ESSQD
+58 SSQD
-63 NQQNQSNQDQQQSAK
+63 KQQSTKQKDSSQDKQQSTKQEDSSQDKQQSTKQEDSSQDKQQSTKQKDSSQDKQQSTKQEDSSQDKQQSAK
-78 QDESSQEQ
+78 QDEPSQDKQ
-86 QKHSK
+86 QNSK
-91 QDDSNQG
+91 QDDSSQDK
-98 QQKHSKQD
+98 QQSAKQEDSSQDKQQNSKQD
-106 DSNQGQQKHSK
+106 DSSQDKQQ
-117 QNDSDQ
+117 N
-123 DQQQHSKQ
+123 SKQ
-131 DDSNQGQQKHSK
+131 DDSS
-143 QNDSD
+143 
-148 QDQQQHSKQ
+148 QDK
-157 DDSNQGQQKHS
+157 
-168 KQNDSDQDQQQHSKQ
+168 
-183 DDSNQGQQKHSK
+183 
-195 QNDSDQDQQQH
+195 
-206 SKQDDSNQGQQKH
+206 
-219 SKQNDSDQDQ
+219 
-229 QQHSKQ
+229 
-235 DDSNQGQQ
+235 
-243 KHSKQNDSDQ
+243 
-253 DQQQHS
+253 
-259 KQDDSNQG
+259 
-267 QQKHSKQNDSDQDQ
+267 
-281 QQHSK
+281 
-286 QDDSNQGQQKHS
+286 
-298 KQNDSDQDQQQ
+298 
-309 HSKQDDSNQGQ
+309 
-320 QKHSKQNDSDQDQ
+320 
-333 QQHSK
+333 
-338 QDDSN
+338 
-343 QGQQK
+343 
-348 HSKQNDSD
+348 
-356 QDQQQHSKQDDSNQ
+356 
-370 GQQKHSKQNDSDQD
+370 
-384 QQQQSKQDGSNQD
+384 QQSTKQEDSSQDKQQGAKQGDSSQD
-397 KQQNSKGNSIYDFS
+397 KQQNAKQDEPSQSKQQHSKGNSIYDFT

-419 SLQDL
+419 SLQNL

-501 VLKGHAIVQVNQQD
+501 VLKGHAIIQLNQQD

-675 NVSWL
+675 NVSWM
-680 YATFSRVLRLIAVL
+680 YATFSRILRLIAVL

>member
-7 RKKKKSNTTEK
+7 RKKKNSNTK
-18 NETDNSEQKPTNQ
+18 ETDDSKQQPDDQKEHNKDKNGEPKSTEQTEDNSQNKQQNSKQ
-31 EDDNKEQTRSTKHN
+31 EDSSQNKQQGSKQED
-45 KGNNSEQKKEEHK
+45 
-58 ESSQD
+58 SSQD
-63 NQQNQSNQDQQQSAK
+63 KQQS
-78 QDESSQEQ
+78 
-86 QKHSK
+86 SK
-91 QDDSNQG
+91 QEDS
-98 QQKHSKQD
+98 S
-106 DSNQGQQKHSK
+106 
-117 QNDSDQ
+117 
-123 DQQQHSKQ
+123 
-131 DDSNQGQQKHSK
+131 
-143 QNDSD
+143 
-148 QDQQQHSKQ
+148 
-157 DDSNQGQQKHS
+157 
-168 KQNDSDQDQQQHSKQ
+168 
-183 DDSNQGQQKHSK
+183 
-195 QNDSDQDQQQH
+195 
-206 SKQDDSNQGQQKH
+206 
-219 SKQNDSDQDQ
+219 
-229 QQHSKQ
+229 
-235 DDSNQGQQ
+235 
-243 KHSKQNDSDQ
+243 
-253 DQQQHS
+253 
-259 KQDDSNQG
+259 
-267 QQKHSKQNDSDQDQ
+267 
-281 QQHSK
+281 
-286 QDDSNQGQQKHS
+286 
-298 KQNDSDQDQQQ
+298 
-309 HSKQDDSNQGQ
+309 
-320 QKHSKQNDSDQDQ
+320 
-333 QQHSK
+333 
-338 QDDSN
+338 
-343 QGQQK
+343 
-348 HSKQNDSD
+348 
-356 QDQQQHSKQDDSNQ
+356 
-370 GQQKHSKQNDSDQD
+370 
-384 QQQQSKQDGSNQD
+384 QD
-397 KQQNSKGNSIYDFS
+397 KQQNSKQEDNSQNKQQSSKQEDSSQNKQQGSKQDDSSQDKQQSSKQDDSSQDKQQNSKQEDNSQNKQQSSKQDDSSQNKQQGSKQEDSSQDKQQSSKQDDSSQDKQQSSKQGDSSQDKQQSSKQDDTSQNKQQNSKQDDNSQNKQQSSGSNSIYDFS
-411 KPEKDRIH
+411 KPESDHIH

-424 IEKLKKSSDF
+424 IEKMKQSSDF
-434 VNYHTSDDETMPYWI
+434 VNYHTSDDDTMPYWI

-472 PNASLEELKEHIPMS
+472 PCAPLEELKEHIPMS

-501 VLKGHAIVQVNQQD
+501 VLKGHAIIQLNQQD

-565 DLQTKEMIIGE
+565 DLHTKEMIIGE

-614 AYLQELMGEKSIFPL
+614 AYIQELMGEKSIFPL

-680 YATFSRVLRLIAVL
+680 YATFSRILRLIAVL

-699 TPLYVAVLNYHYE
+699 TPLYVAILNYHYE

-812 PFLIFAEIGGLF
+812 PFLSFAEIGGLF

-853 RQQSVKDSWIRFP
+853 RQQSFKDSWIRFP

-885 AKGISTKHRSDFDD
+885 TNGISTKHTSDFDD

>member
-7 RKKKKSNTTEK
+7 RKKKKSNKLEA
-18 NETDNSEQKPTNQ
+18 NETDNQEQHSNNA
-31 EDDNKEQTRSTKHN
+31 EDDNKEQTRSMKHN
-45 KGNNSEQKKEEHK
+45 KGKNNEQKD
-58 ESSQD
+58 SSQD
-63 NQQNQSNQDQQQSAK
+63 KQQSAK
-78 QDESSQEQ
+78 QEDSSQDKQ
-86 QKHSK
+86 QSAKQEDSSQDKQQSAKQEDSSQDKQQSSK
-91 QDDSNQG
+91 QDDSSQDK
-98 QQKHSKQD
+98 QQSSKQE
-106 DSNQGQQKHSK
+106 DSS
-117 QNDSDQ
+117 Q
-123 DQQQHSKQ
+123 DK
-131 DDSNQGQQKHSK
+131 
-143 QNDSD
+143 
-148 QDQQQHSKQ
+148 
-157 DDSNQGQQKHS
+157 
-168 KQNDSDQDQQQHSKQ
+168 
-183 DDSNQGQQKHSK
+183 
-195 QNDSDQDQQQH
+195 
-206 SKQDDSNQGQQKH
+206 
-219 SKQNDSDQDQ
+219 
-229 QQHSKQ
+229 
-235 DDSNQGQQ
+235 
-243 KHSKQNDSDQ
+243 
-253 DQQQHS
+253 
-259 KQDDSNQG
+259 
-267 QQKHSKQNDSDQDQ
+267 
-281 QQHSK
+281 
-286 QDDSNQGQQKHS
+286 
-298 KQNDSDQDQQQ
+298 
-309 HSKQDDSNQGQ
+309 
-320 QKHSKQNDSDQDQ
+320 
-333 QQHSK
+333 
-338 QDDSN
+338 
-343 QGQQK
+343 
-348 HSKQNDSD
+348 
-356 QDQQQHSKQDDSNQ
+356 
-370 GQQKHSKQNDSDQD
+370 
-384 QQQQSKQDGSNQD
+384 QQSAKQEDSSQD
-397 KQQNSKGNSIYDFS
+397 KQQNSKQEDSSQDKQQSAKQEDSSQDKQQNSKQEDSSQDKQQSTKQEDSSQDKQQSAKQGDSSQDKQQNAKQSEPSQSKQQSSGGNSIYDFT

-419 SLQDL
+419 SLQNL

-501 VLKGHAIVQVNQQD
+501 VLKGHAIIQLNQQD

-586 LDNLAEKDNVDFL
+586 LDNLAEKENIDFL
-599 EESLRALEYDQINDS
+599 DESLRALEYDQINDS

-675 NVSWL
+675 NVSWM
-680 YATFSRVLRLIAVL
+680 YATFSRILRLIAVL

-812 PFLIFAEIGGLF
+812 PFLAFAEIGGLF

>member
-18 NETDNSEQKPTNQ
+18 NETDNSEQQPNNQ
-31 EDDNKEQTRSTKHN
+31 ENDNKEQTRSMKHN
-45 KGNNSEQKKEEHK
+45 KDSNSEQKKEEHK
-58 ESSQD
+58 EPS
-63 NQQNQSNQDQQQSAK
+63 QDQQQ
-78 QDESSQEQ
+78 Q
-86 QKHSK
+86 
-91 QDDSNQG
+91 
-98 QQKHSKQD
+98 
-106 DSNQGQQKHSK
+106 HSK

-123 DQQQHSKQ
+123 NQQQNSKQDNSNQNQQQNSKQNDSNQNQQHSNQDNSNQNQQQNSKQDNSNQNQQQNSKQNDSNQNQQQHSKQ
-131 DDSNQGQQKHSK
+131 NDSNQNQQQNSK
-143 QNDSD
+143 QNDSNQNQQQHSKQGNSD
-148 QDQQQHSKQ
+148 QDQQQ
-157 DDSNQGQQKHS
+157 
-168 KQNDSDQDQQQHSKQ
+168 
-183 DDSNQGQQKHSK
+183 
-195 QNDSDQDQQQH
+195 
-206 SKQDDSNQGQQKH
+206 
-219 SKQNDSDQDQ
+219 
-229 QQHSKQ
+229 
-235 DDSNQGQQ
+235 
-243 KHSKQNDSDQ
+243 
-253 DQQQHS
+253 
-259 KQDDSNQG
+259 
-267 QQKHSKQNDSDQDQ
+267 
-281 QQHSK
+281 
-286 QDDSNQGQQKHS
+286 
-298 KQNDSDQDQQQ
+298 
-309 HSKQDDSNQGQ
+309 
-320 QKHSKQNDSDQDQ
+320 
-333 QQHSK
+333 
-338 QDDSN
+338 
-343 QGQQK
+343 
-348 HSKQNDSD
+348 
-356 QDQQQHSKQDDSNQ
+356 
-370 GQQKHSKQNDSDQD
+370 
-384 QQQQSKQDGSNQD
+384 
-397 KQQNSKGNSIYDFS
+397 NSGNNSIYDFT

-501 VLKGHAIVQVNQQD
+501 VLKGHAIIQLNQQD

-520 ANIAIDNYRAPTP
+520 ANIAIDTYRAPSP

-565 DLQTKEMIIGE
+565 DLQTKEMIVGE

-586 LDNLAEKDNVDFL
+586 LDNLAEKENVDFL

-614 AYLQELMGEKSIFPL
+614 AYIQELMGEKSIFPL

-680 YATFSRVLRLIAVL
+680 YATFSRILRLIAVL

-812 PFLIFAEIGGLF
+812 PFLMFAEIGGLF

-880 HVKKA
+880 HVKKS

>member
-7 RKKKKSNTTEK
+7 RKKKKSNITEK
-18 NETDNSEQKPTNQ
+18 NETDNSEQKPNNQ

-45 KGNNSEQKKEEHK
+45 KGNNNEQKKEEHK

-63 NQQNQSNQDQQQSAK
+63 KQQNQSNQNQQQSAK

-86 QKHSK
+86 QNHSK
-91 QDDSNQG
+91 QDDSDQG
-98 QQKHSKQD
+98 
-106 DSNQGQQKHSK
+106 
-117 QNDSDQ
+117 
-123 DQQQHSKQ
+123 QQQHSKQ
-131 DDSNQGQQKHSK
+131 DDSNQGQQNHSK
-143 QNDSD
+143 QGDSNQGQQNHSKQDDSD
-148 QDQQQHSKQ
+148 QGQQQHSKQ
-157 DDSNQGQQKHS
+157 DDSNQGQQNHS
-168 KQNDSDQDQQQHSKQ
+168 KQNDSDQGQQQHSKQ
-183 DDSNQGQQKHSK
+183 DN
-195 QNDSDQDQQQH
+195 SD
-206 SKQDDSNQGQQKH
+206 
-219 SKQNDSDQDQ
+219 
-229 QQHSKQ
+229 
-235 DDSNQGQQ
+235 
-243 KHSKQNDSDQ
+243 
-253 DQQQHS
+253 
-259 KQDDSNQG
+259 
-267 QQKHSKQNDSDQDQ
+267 
-281 QQHSK
+281 
-286 QDDSNQGQQKHS
+286 
-298 KQNDSDQDQQQ
+298 
-309 HSKQDDSNQGQ
+309 
-320 QKHSKQNDSDQDQ
+320 
-333 QQHSK
+333 
-338 QDDSN
+338 
-343 QGQQK
+343 
-348 HSKQNDSD
+348 
-356 QDQQQHSKQDDSNQ
+356 
-370 GQQKHSKQNDSDQD
+370 
-384 QQQQSKQDGSNQD
+384 QD

-565 DLQTKEMIIGE
+565 DLQTKEIIVGE

-680 YATFSRVLRLIAVL
+680 YATFSRILRLIAVL

-880 HVKKA
+880 HVKKS

>member
-18 NETDNSEQKPTNQ
+18 NETDNSEQQPNNQ
-31 EDDNKEQTRSTKHN
+31 EDDNKEQTRSMKHN
-45 KGNNSEQKKEEHK
+45 KGSNSEQQKEGHK
-58 ESSQD
+58 EPS
-63 NQQNQSNQDQQQSAK
+63 QDQQQQHSK
-78 QDESSQEQ
+78 QDNSDQ
-86 QKHSK
+86 QQQHSKQDDSGQNQQQHSKQSDSNQDKQQSSK
-91 QDDSNQG
+91 QDDSNQEK
-98 QQKHSKQD
+98 QQHSKQSDSNQDKQQSSKQD
-106 DSNQGQQKHSK
+106 DSNQDKQQNSK
-117 QNDSDQ
+117 QDDSNQ
-123 DQQQHSKQ
+123 DKQQSSKQDDSNQEKQQSSKQSDSSQDKQQSSKQDDSNQDKQQNSKQDDSNHNQQQHSKQ
-131 DDSNQGQQKHSK
+131 DDSNH
-143 QNDSD
+143 N
-148 QDQQQHSKQ
+148 QQQHSKQ
-157 DDSNQGQQKHS
+157 DDSD
-168 KQNDSDQDQQQHSKQ
+168 QNQQQHSKQ
-183 DDSNQGQQKHSK
+183 
-195 QNDSDQDQQQH
+195 SD
-206 SKQDDSNQGQQKH
+206 
-219 SKQNDSDQDQ
+219 
-229 QQHSKQ
+229 
-235 DDSNQGQQ
+235 
-243 KHSKQNDSDQ
+243 
-253 DQQQHS
+253 
-259 KQDDSNQG
+259 
-267 QQKHSKQNDSDQDQ
+267 
-281 QQHSK
+281 
-286 QDDSNQGQQKHS
+286 
-298 KQNDSDQDQQQ
+298 
-309 HSKQDDSNQGQ
+309 
-320 QKHSKQNDSDQDQ
+320 
-333 QQHSK
+333 
-338 QDDSN
+338 
-343 QGQQK
+343 
-348 HSKQNDSD
+348 
-356 QDQQQHSKQDDSNQ
+356 
-370 GQQKHSKQNDSDQD
+370 
-384 QQQQSKQDGSNQD
+384 SNQD
-397 KQQNSKGNSIYDFS
+397 KQQSSKQDNSDQNQQQSSKQDNSDQNQQQSSKQGNSDQNQQQNAGNNSIYDFT
-411 KPEKDRIH
+411 KPGKDRIH

-501 VLKGHAIVQVNQQD
+501 VLKGHAIIQLNQQD

-565 DLQTKEMIIGE
+565 DLQTKEMIVGE

-614 AYLQELMGEKSIFPL
+614 AYIQELMGEKSIFPL

-680 YATFSRVLRLIAVL
+680 YATFSRILRLIAVL

>member
-18 NETDNSEQKPTNQ
+18 NETDNSEQQPNNQ
-31 EDDNKEQTRSTKHN
+31 EDDNQKQTRSMKHN
-45 KGNNSEQKKEEHK
+45 KDSNSEQKKEEHK
-58 ESSQD
+58 EPSQD
-63 NQQNQSNQDQQQSAK
+63 Q
-78 QDESSQEQ
+78 
-86 QKHSK
+86 
-91 QDDSNQG
+91 
-98 QQKHSKQD
+98 
-106 DSNQGQQKHSK
+106 
-117 QNDSDQ
+117 
-123 DQQQHSKQ
+123 QQQHSKQ
-131 DDSNQGQQKHSK
+131 DNSDQNQQQNSK
-143 QNDSD
+143 QNDSNQNQQQNSKQNNSNQNQQQNSKQNDSNQNQQQHSKQGNSNQNQQHSKQGNSD
-148 QDQQQHSKQ
+148 QDQQQ
-157 DDSNQGQQKHS
+157 
-168 KQNDSDQDQQQHSKQ
+168 
-183 DDSNQGQQKHSK
+183 
-195 QNDSDQDQQQH
+195 
-206 SKQDDSNQGQQKH
+206 
-219 SKQNDSDQDQ
+219 
-229 QQHSKQ
+229 
-235 DDSNQGQQ
+235 
-243 KHSKQNDSDQ
+243 
-253 DQQQHS
+253 
-259 KQDDSNQG
+259 
-267 QQKHSKQNDSDQDQ
+267 
-281 QQHSK
+281 
-286 QDDSNQGQQKHS
+286 
-298 KQNDSDQDQQQ
+298 
-309 HSKQDDSNQGQ
+309 
-320 QKHSKQNDSDQDQ
+320 
-333 QQHSK
+333 
-338 QDDSN
+338 
-343 QGQQK
+343 
-348 HSKQNDSD
+348 
-356 QDQQQHSKQDDSNQ
+356 
-370 GQQKHSKQNDSDQD
+370 
-384 QQQQSKQDGSNQD
+384 
-397 KQQNSKGNSIYDFS
+397 NSGNNSIYDFT

-501 VLKGHAIVQVNQQD
+501 VLKGHAIIQLNQQD

-520 ANIAIDNYRAPTP
+520 ANIAIDTYRAPSP

-565 DLQTKEMIIGE
+565 DLQTKEMIVGE

-586 LDNLAEKDNVDFL
+586 LDNLAEKENVDFL

-614 AYLQELMGEKSIFPL
+614 AYIQELMGEKSIFPL

-680 YATFSRVLRLIAVL
+680 YATFSRILRLIAVL

-812 PFLIFAEIGGLF
+812 PFLMFAEIGGLF

-880 HVKKA
+880 HVKKS

>member
-18 NETDNSEQKPTNQ
+18 NETDNSDQ
-31 EDDNKEQTRSTKHN
+31 
-45 KGNNSEQKKEEHK
+45 
-58 ESSQD
+58 
-63 NQQNQSNQDQQQSAK
+63 NQQRN
-78 QDESSQEQ
+78 
-86 QKHSK
+86 SK
-91 QDDSNQG
+91 QDDSDQNQ
-98 QQKHSKQD
+98 QQNSKQN
-106 DSNQGQQKHSK
+106 DSDQNQQQNSKQNNSDQNQQQNSKQNNSDQNQQQNSKQNDSDQNQQQNSK

-123 DQQQHSKQ
+123 DKQQHSKKDNSAQ
-131 DDSNQGQQKHSK
+131 DQQQNSK
-143 QNDSD
+143 QGNLDQDQQQNSKQSNSD
-148 QDQQQHSKQ
+148 QDQQQNSKQ
-157 DDSNQGQQKHS
+157 SNSNQDQQQNS
-168 KQNDSDQDQQQHSKQ
+168 KQSNSDQDQQQNSKQSNSDQNQQQNSKQ
-183 DDSNQGQQKHSK
+183 DDSDQNQQQNSKQDDSDQNQQHSK
-195 QNDSDQDQQQH
+195 KDNSTQDQQQNSKQGNSDQNQQQNSKQDDSDQNQQHSKKDNSTQDQQQNSKQGNSDQDQQH
-206 SKQDDSNQGQQKH
+206 SKKDNST
-219 SKQNDSDQDQ
+219 QDQ
-229 QQHSKQ
+229 QQ
-235 DDSNQGQQ
+235 
-243 KHSKQNDSDQ
+243 
-253 DQQQHS
+253 
-259 KQDDSNQG
+259 
-267 QQKHSKQNDSDQDQ
+267 
-281 QQHSK
+281 
-286 QDDSNQGQQKHS
+286 
-298 KQNDSDQDQQQ
+298 
-309 HSKQDDSNQGQ
+309 
-320 QKHSKQNDSDQDQ
+320 
-333 QQHSK
+333 
-338 QDDSN
+338 
-343 QGQQK
+343 
-348 HSKQNDSD
+348 
-356 QDQQQHSKQDDSNQ
+356 
-370 GQQKHSKQNDSDQD
+370 
-384 QQQQSKQDGSNQD
+384 
-397 KQQNSKGNSIYDFS
+397 NSGNNSIYDFT

-424 IEKLKKSSDF
+424 IEKLKQSSDF
-434 VNYHTSDDETMPYWI
+434 VNYHTSDNETMPYWI

-461 QKYLMPTLLER
+461 QKYLMPTLLAR
-472 PNASLEELKEHIPMS
+472 PCASLEELKEHIPMS

-501 VLKGHAIVQVNQQD
+501 VLKGHAIIQLNQQD

-565 DLQTKEMIIGE
+565 DLQTKEMIVGE

-614 AYLQELMGEKSIFPL
+614 AYIQELMGEKSIFPL

-680 YATFSRVLRLIAVL
+680 YATFSRILRLIAVL

>member
-18 NETDNSEQKPTNQ
+18 NETDNSEQHANKQ
-31 EDDNKEQTRSTKHN
+31 EDDNKKLTRSMKHN
-45 KGNNSEQKKEEHK
+45 KDNNGEQKKEGHK
-58 ESSQD
+58 ESSQG
-63 NQQNQSNQDQQQSAK
+63 QQQHTKQNESNQDQQQRSKQYHSDQEKQQHSEQDDRDQNKQQHAK
-78 QDESSQEQ
+78 QNDSNQ
-86 QKHSK
+86 QDKQQNSKQNDPAQDKQQSSK

-98 QQKHSKQD
+98 KQQDSKQ
-106 DSNQGQQKHSK
+106 G
-117 QNDSDQ
+117 DSDQ
-123 DQQQHSKQ
+123 DKQQNSKQ
-131 DDSNQGQQKHSK
+131 DY
-143 QNDSD
+143 SD
-148 QDQQQHSKQ
+148 Q
-157 DDSNQGQQKHS
+157 G
-168 KQNDSDQDQQQHSKQ
+168 
-183 DDSNQGQQKHSK
+183 
-195 QNDSDQDQQQH
+195 
-206 SKQDDSNQGQQKH
+206 
-219 SKQNDSDQDQ
+219 
-229 QQHSKQ
+229 
-235 DDSNQGQQ
+235 
-243 KHSKQNDSDQ
+243 
-253 DQQQHS
+253 
-259 KQDDSNQG
+259 
-267 QQKHSKQNDSDQDQ
+267 
-281 QQHSK
+281 
-286 QDDSNQGQQKHS
+286 
-298 KQNDSDQDQQQ
+298 
-309 HSKQDDSNQGQ
+309 
-320 QKHSKQNDSDQDQ
+320 
-333 QQHSK
+333 
-338 QDDSN
+338 
-343 QGQQK
+343 
-348 HSKQNDSD
+348 
-356 QDQQQHSKQDDSNQ
+356 
-370 GQQKHSKQNDSDQD
+370 
-384 QQQQSKQDGSNQD
+384 
-397 KQQNSKGNSIYDFS
+397 KQQNSKGNSIYDFT

-565 DLQTKEMIIGE
+565 DLQTKEMIVGE

-680 YATFSRVLRLIAVL
+680 YATFSRILRLIAVL

-699 TPLYVAVLNYHYE
+699 TPLYVAILNYHYE

>member
-18 NETDNSEQKPTNQ
+18 NETDNSEQHPNDQ
-31 EDDNKEQTRSTKHN
+31 EDNSKQQTRSMKHN
-45 KGNNSEQKKEEHK
+45 KDSNGEQPKEEHK
-58 ESSQD
+58 ESSKD
-63 NQQNQSNQDQQQSAK
+63 KQQNKSNQKQQQSAK

-86 QKHSK
+86 QNHSKQNNSNQGQQQYSK

-98 QQKHSKQD
+98 QQ
-106 DSNQGQQKHSK
+106 NHSK

-123 DQQQHSKQ
+123 GQQQHSKQDESSQEQQNHSKQNNSDQGQQQHSKQ
-131 DDSNQGQQKHSK
+131 DDSNQGQQ
-143 QNDSD
+143 N
-148 QDQQQHSKQ
+148 HSKQ
-157 DDSNQGQQKHS
+157 DDS
-168 KQNDSDQDQQQHSKQ
+168 DQDDSFQDKQQSSKQ
-183 DDSNQGQQKHSK
+183 DDLAQDKQQ
-195 QNDSDQDQQQH
+195 N
-206 SKQDDSNQGQQKH
+206 SKQDN
-219 SKQNDSDQDQ
+219 SDQGKQ
-229 QQHSKQ
+229 QNSKQ
-235 DDSNQGQQ
+235 DN
-243 KHSKQNDSDQ
+243 SDQ
-253 DQQQHS
+253 
-259 KQDDSNQG
+259 G
-267 QQKHSKQNDSDQDQ
+267 
-281 QQHSK
+281 
-286 QDDSNQGQQKHS
+286 
-298 KQNDSDQDQQQ
+298 
-309 HSKQDDSNQGQ
+309 
-320 QKHSKQNDSDQDQ
+320 
-333 QQHSK
+333 
-338 QDDSN
+338 
-343 QGQQK
+343 
-348 HSKQNDSD
+348 
-356 QDQQQHSKQDDSNQ
+356 
-370 GQQKHSKQNDSDQD
+370 
-384 QQQQSKQDGSNQD
+384 

-680 YATFSRVLRLIAVL
+680 YATFSRVLRLISVL

>member
-18 NETDNSEQKPTNQ
+18 NETDNSEQKPNNQ

-63 NQQNQSNQDQQQSAK
+63 KQQNQSNQNQQQSAK

-86 QKHSK
+86 QNHSK
-91 QDDSNQG
+91 QDDSDQG
-98 QQKHSKQD
+98 
-106 DSNQGQQKHSK
+106 
-117 QNDSDQ
+117 
-123 DQQQHSKQ
+123 QQQHSKQ
-131 DDSNQGQQKHSK
+131 DDSNQGQQNHSKQNDSYQGQQNHSK

-148 QDQQQHSKQ
+148 QDDSSQDKQQSSKQDDLAQDKQQHSKQ
-157 DDSNQGQQKHS
+157 DN
-168 KQNDSDQDQQQHSKQ
+168 SD
-183 DDSNQGQQKHSK
+183 
-195 QNDSDQDQQQH
+195 
-206 SKQDDSNQGQQKH
+206 
-219 SKQNDSDQDQ
+219 
-229 QQHSKQ
+229 
-235 DDSNQGQQ
+235 
-243 KHSKQNDSDQ
+243 
-253 DQQQHS
+253 
-259 KQDDSNQG
+259 
-267 QQKHSKQNDSDQDQ
+267 
-281 QQHSK
+281 
-286 QDDSNQGQQKHS
+286 
-298 KQNDSDQDQQQ
+298 
-309 HSKQDDSNQGQ
+309 
-320 QKHSKQNDSDQDQ
+320 
-333 QQHSK
+333 
-338 QDDSN
+338 
-343 QGQQK
+343 
-348 HSKQNDSD
+348 
-356 QDQQQHSKQDDSNQ
+356 
-370 GQQKHSKQNDSDQD
+370 
-384 QQQQSKQDGSNQD
+384 QD

-565 DLQTKEMIIGE
+565 DLQTKEIIVGE

-680 YATFSRVLRLIAVL
+680 YATFSRILRLIAVL

-880 HVKKA
+880 HVKKS

>member
-18 NETDNSEQKPTNQ
+18 NETDNSSEQQPNNQ
-31 EDDNKEQTRSTKHN
+31 EDDNKEQTRSMKHN
-45 KGNNSEQKKEEHK
+45 KDSNSEQQKEEHK
-58 ESSQD
+58 EPSQD
-63 NQQNQSNQDQQQSAK
+63 R
-78 QDESSQEQ
+78 
-86 QKHSK
+86 
-91 QDDSNQG
+91 
-98 QQKHSKQD
+98 
-106 DSNQGQQKHSK
+106 
-117 QNDSDQ
+117 
-123 DQQQHSKQ
+123 QQQHSKQ
-131 DDSNQGQQKHSK
+131 DNSDQNQQHSKQDNSNQNQQQDSKQDNSNQNQQQNSK
-143 QNDSD
+143 QNDSNQNQQQNSKQDNSNQNQQQHSKQGNSD
-148 QDQQQHSKQ
+148 QDQQQNSKQDNSNQNQQHSKQ
-157 DDSNQGQQKHS
+157 GN
-168 KQNDSDQDQQQHSKQ
+168 SDQDQQQ
-183 DDSNQGQQKHSK
+183 
-195 QNDSDQDQQQH
+195 
-206 SKQDDSNQGQQKH
+206 
-219 SKQNDSDQDQ
+219 
-229 QQHSKQ
+229 
-235 DDSNQGQQ
+235 
-243 KHSKQNDSDQ
+243 
-253 DQQQHS
+253 
-259 KQDDSNQG
+259 
-267 QQKHSKQNDSDQDQ
+267 
-281 QQHSK
+281 
-286 QDDSNQGQQKHS
+286 
-298 KQNDSDQDQQQ
+298 
-309 HSKQDDSNQGQ
+309 
-320 QKHSKQNDSDQDQ
+320 
-333 QQHSK
+333 
-338 QDDSN
+338 
-343 QGQQK
+343 
-348 HSKQNDSD
+348 
-356 QDQQQHSKQDDSNQ
+356 
-370 GQQKHSKQNDSDQD
+370 
-384 QQQQSKQDGSNQD
+384 
-397 KQQNSKGNSIYDFS
+397 NSGNNSIYDFT

-501 VLKGHAIVQVNQQD
+501 VLKGHAIIQLNQQD

-520 ANIAIDNYRAPTP
+520 ANIAIDTYRAPSP

-565 DLQTKEMIIGE
+565 DLQTKEMIVGE

-586 LDNLAEKDNVDFL
+586 LDNLAEKENVDFL

-614 AYLQELMGEKSIFPL
+614 AYIQELMGEKSIFPL

-680 YATFSRVLRLIAVL
+680 YATFSRILRLIAVL

-699 TPLYVAVLNYHYE
+699 TPLYVAILNYHYE

-812 PFLIFAEIGGLF
+812 PFLMFAEIGGLF

-880 HVKKA
+880 HVKKS

>member
-7 RKKKKSNTTEK
+7 RKKKNSNTAEAK
-18 NETDNSEQKPTNQ
+18 ETNDSEQQYNDQENNNKKKTRSMKHNQ
-31 EDDNKEQTRSTKHN
+31 DKNSQQKNGEQT
-45 KGNNSEQKKEEHK
+45 ED
-58 ESSQD
+58 SS
-63 NQQNQSNQDQQQSAK
+63 
-78 QDESSQEQ
+78 
-86 QKHSK
+86 
-91 QDDSNQG
+91 
-98 QQKHSKQD
+98 
-106 DSNQGQQKHSK
+106 
-117 QNDSDQ
+117 
-123 DQQQHSKQ
+123 
-131 DDSNQGQQKHSK
+131 
-143 QNDSD
+143 
-148 QDQQQHSKQ
+148 
-157 DDSNQGQQKHS
+157 
-168 KQNDSDQDQQQHSKQ
+168 
-183 DDSNQGQQKHSK
+183 
-195 QNDSDQDQQQH
+195 
-206 SKQDDSNQGQQKH
+206 
-219 SKQNDSDQDQ
+219 
-229 QQHSKQ
+229 
-235 DDSNQGQQ
+235 
-243 KHSKQNDSDQ
+243 
-253 DQQQHS
+253 
-259 KQDDSNQG
+259 
-267 QQKHSKQNDSDQDQ
+267 
-281 QQHSK
+281 
-286 QDDSNQGQQKHS
+286 
-298 KQNDSDQDQQQ
+298 
-309 HSKQDDSNQGQ
+309 
-320 QKHSKQNDSDQDQ
+320 
-333 QQHSK
+333 
-338 QDDSN
+338 
-343 QGQQK
+343 
-348 HSKQNDSD
+348 
-356 QDQQQHSKQDDSNQ
+356 
-370 GQQKHSKQNDSDQD
+370 
-384 QQQQSKQDGSNQD
+384 QD
-397 KQQNSKGNSIYDFS
+397 KQQQSTQEDSSQSKQQQSTQEDSSQNKQQQSTQEDSSQNKQQQASQEDSSQNKQQQASQEDSSQNKQQQASQEDSSQDKQQQSTQEDSSQNKQQPAAQKNPSQDKQQPTAQKNPSQDKQQPAAQKNPSQDKQQPAAQKNPSQSAGSNSIYDFS
-411 KPEKDRIH
+411 KPEKDHIH

-424 IEKLKKSSDF
+424 IAKLKMSSDF

-472 PNASLEELKEHIPMS
+472 SCSSLEELKEHMPMS

-501 VLKGHAIVQVNQQD
+501 VLKGHAIIQLNQQD

-520 ANIAIDNYRAPTP
+520 ANIAIDTYRAPSP

-538 TVIGPQEGFVEDI
+538 TVIGPQEGFVEAI

-565 DLQTKEMIIGE
+565 ELQTKEMIIGS
-576 FSKTKVVMMY
+576 FSKTKVVIMY

-650 FVDGSPSVL
+650 FVDGSPNVL

-680 YATFSRVLRLIAVL
+680 YATFSRILRLIAVL

-699 TPLYVAVLNYHYE
+699 APLYVAVLSYHYE

-735 EALFLELAI
+735 EALFLELVI

-812 PFLIFAEIGGLF
+812 PFLAFAEIGGLF

-853 RQQSVKDSWIRFP
+853 RQQSMKDSWIRFP

-880 HVKKA
+880 HVKKSA
-885 AKGISTKHRSDFDD
+885 NGISTKHTSDFDD

>member
-18 NETDNSEQKPTNQ
+18 NETDNSEQQPNNQ
-31 EDDNKEQTRSTKHN
+31 EDDNKEQTRSMKHN
-45 KGNNSEQKKEEHK
+45 KGSKSEQKKEDHK

-63 NQQNQSNQDQQQSAK
+63 KQQ
-78 QDESSQEQ
+78 
-86 QKHSK
+86 HSK
-91 QDDSNQG
+91 QDDSA
-98 QQKHSKQD
+98 
-106 DSNQGQQKHSK
+106 
-117 QNDSDQ
+117 Q

-131 DDSNQGQQKHSK
+131 NNSNQDKQQHSKQDGSAQDKQQNSKQDDSNQDK
-143 QNDSD
+143 
-148 QDQQQHSKQ
+148 QQHSKQ
-157 DDSNQGQQKHS
+157 DDSAQDKQQQHSRQDDSNQDKQQHS
-168 KQNDSDQDQQQHSKQ
+168 KQSNSAQDKQQHSKQGDSAQDRQQSSKQDNSNQGKQQHSKQ
-183 DDSNQGQQKHSK
+183 DDSA
-195 QNDSDQDQQQH
+195 QNQQQH
-206 SKQDDSNQGQQKH
+206 SKQGDS
-219 SKQNDSDQDQ
+219 S
-229 QQHSKQ
+229 
-235 DDSNQGQQ
+235 
-243 KHSKQNDSDQ
+243 
-253 DQQQHS
+253 
-259 KQDDSNQG
+259 
-267 QQKHSKQNDSDQDQ
+267 
-281 QQHSK
+281 
-286 QDDSNQGQQKHS
+286 
-298 KQNDSDQDQQQ
+298 
-309 HSKQDDSNQGQ
+309 
-320 QKHSKQNDSDQDQ
+320 
-333 QQHSK
+333 
-338 QDDSN
+338 
-343 QGQQK
+343 
-348 HSKQNDSD
+348 
-356 QDQQQHSKQDDSNQ
+356 
-370 GQQKHSKQNDSDQD
+370 
-384 QQQQSKQDGSNQD
+384 QD
-397 KQQNSKGNSIYDFS
+397 KQQSSGNNSIYDFT

-472 PNASLEELKEHIPMS
+472 PKASLEELKEHIPMS

-501 VLKGHAIVQVNQQD
+501 VLKGHAIVQVNQRD

-565 DLQTKEMIIGE
+565 DLQTKEMIVGE

-614 AYLQELMGEKSIFPL
+614 AYIQELMGEKSIFPL

-675 NVSWL
+675 NVSWM
-680 YATFSRVLRLIAVL
+680 YATFSRILRLIAVL

-812 PFLIFAEIGGLF
+812 PFLAFAEIGGLF

-880 HVKKA
+880 HVKKS

>member
-18 NETDNSEQKPTNQ
+18 NETDKSEQQSNNQ
-31 EDDNKEQTRSTKHN
+31 EDDSKQQTRSMKHN
-45 KGNNSEQKKEEHK
+45 KDSNGEQKKEEHK
-58 ESSQD
+58 EASRD
-63 NQQNQSNQDQQQSAK
+63 KQQNKSNQNQQQSAK

-86 QKHSK
+86 QQHSK
-91 QDDSNQG
+91 QDKSEQNQ
-98 QQKHSKQD
+98 QQHSKQD
-106 DSNQGQQKHSK
+106 KSEQNQQQHSK
-117 QNDSDQ
+117 QDNSEQNQQQHSKQDNSEQNQQQHSKQDNSEQNQQQHSKQDNSEQNQQQHSKQDNSEQNQQQHSKQDNSEQNQQQSAKQDESSQEQKQHPKQDISEQ

-131 DDSNQGQQKHSK
+131 
-143 QNDSD
+143 NDSE

-157 DDSNQGQQKHS
+157 NNSDQGQQ
-168 KQNDSDQDQQQHSKQ
+168 
-183 DDSNQGQQKHSK
+183 
-195 QNDSDQDQQQH
+195 
-206 SKQDDSNQGQQKH
+206 
-219 SKQNDSDQDQ
+219 
-229 QQHSKQ
+229 
-235 DDSNQGQQ
+235 
-243 KHSKQNDSDQ
+243 
-253 DQQQHS
+253 
-259 KQDDSNQG
+259 
-267 QQKHSKQNDSDQDQ
+267 
-281 QQHSK
+281 
-286 QDDSNQGQQKHS
+286 
-298 KQNDSDQDQQQ
+298 
-309 HSKQDDSNQGQ
+309 
-320 QKHSKQNDSDQDQ
+320 
-333 QQHSK
+333 
-338 QDDSN
+338 
-343 QGQQK
+343 
-348 HSKQNDSD
+348 
-356 QDQQQHSKQDDSNQ
+356 
-370 GQQKHSKQNDSDQD
+370 
-384 QQQQSKQDGSNQD
+384 
-397 KQQNSKGNSIYDFS
+397 QQNSKGNSIYDFT

-614 AYLQELMGEKSIFPL
+614 AYIQELMGEKSIFPL

-675 NVSWL
+675 NVSWM
-680 YATFSRVLRLIAVL
+680 YATFSRILRLIAVL

>member
-18 NETDNSEQKPTNQ
+18 NETDNSEQQPNNQ
-31 EDDNKEQTRSTKHN
+31 EDDNQKQTRSMKHN
-45 KGNNSEQKKEEHK
+45 KDSNSEQKKEEHK
-58 ESSQD
+58 EPS
-63 NQQNQSNQDQQQSAK
+63 QDQQQ
-78 QDESSQEQ
+78 Q
-86 QKHSK
+86 
-91 QDDSNQG
+91 
-98 QQKHSKQD
+98 
-106 DSNQGQQKHSK
+106 HSK

-123 DQQQHSKQ
+123 NQQQNSKQNDSDQNQQQHSKQ
-131 DDSNQGQQKHSK
+131 DNSNQNQQQNSK
-143 QNDSD
+143 QNDSNQNQQQNSKQDNSNQNQQQNSKQNDSNQNQQQHSKQGNSD
-148 QDQQQHSKQ
+148 QDQQQ
-157 DDSNQGQQKHS
+157 
-168 KQNDSDQDQQQHSKQ
+168 
-183 DDSNQGQQKHSK
+183 
-195 QNDSDQDQQQH
+195 
-206 SKQDDSNQGQQKH
+206 
-219 SKQNDSDQDQ
+219 
-229 QQHSKQ
+229 
-235 DDSNQGQQ
+235 
-243 KHSKQNDSDQ
+243 
-253 DQQQHS
+253 
-259 KQDDSNQG
+259 
-267 QQKHSKQNDSDQDQ
+267 
-281 QQHSK
+281 
-286 QDDSNQGQQKHS
+286 
-298 KQNDSDQDQQQ
+298 
-309 HSKQDDSNQGQ
+309 
-320 QKHSKQNDSDQDQ
+320 
-333 QQHSK
+333 
-338 QDDSN
+338 
-343 QGQQK
+343 
-348 HSKQNDSD
+348 
-356 QDQQQHSKQDDSNQ
+356 
-370 GQQKHSKQNDSDQD
+370 
-384 QQQQSKQDGSNQD
+384 
-397 KQQNSKGNSIYDFS
+397 NSGNNSIYDFT

-501 VLKGHAIVQVNQQD
+501 VLKGHAIIQLNQQD

-520 ANIAIDNYRAPTP
+520 ANIAIDTYRAPSP

-565 DLQTKEMIIGE
+565 DLQTKEMIVGE

-586 LDNLAEKDNVDFL
+586 LDNLAEKENVDFL

-614 AYLQELMGEKSIFPL
+614 AYIQELMGEKSIFPL

-680 YATFSRVLRLIAVL
+680 YATFSRILRLIAVL

-812 PFLIFAEIGGLF
+812 PFLAFAEIGGLF

-885 AKGISTKHRSDFDD
+885 AKGISTKHRSDFDE

>member
-18 NETDNSEQKPTNQ
+18 NETDNSEQKPNNQ

-63 NQQNQSNQDQQQSAK
+63 KQQNQSNQNQQQSAK

-86 QKHSK
+86 QNHSKQNNSDQDQQQHSK
-91 QDDSNQG
+91 QDDSNQE
-98 QQKHSKQD
+98 
-106 DSNQGQQKHSK
+106 QQKHSK

-123 DQQQHSKQ
+123 GQQQHSKQ

-148 QDQQQHSKQ
+148 QGQQQHSKQ
-157 DDSNQGQQKHS
+157 DD
-168 KQNDSDQDQQQHSKQ
+168 
-183 DDSNQGQQKHSK
+183 
-195 QNDSDQDQQQH
+195 
-206 SKQDDSNQGQQKH
+206 
-219 SKQNDSDQDQ
+219 
-229 QQHSKQ
+229 
-235 DDSNQGQQ
+235 
-243 KHSKQNDSDQ
+243 
-253 DQQQHS
+253 
-259 KQDDSNQG
+259 
-267 QQKHSKQNDSDQDQ
+267 
-281 QQHSK
+281 
-286 QDDSNQGQQKHS
+286 
-298 KQNDSDQDQQQ
+298 
-309 HSKQDDSNQGQ
+309 
-320 QKHSKQNDSDQDQ
+320 
-333 QQHSK
+333 
-338 QDDSN
+338 
-343 QGQQK
+343 
-348 HSKQNDSD
+348 
-356 QDQQQHSKQDDSNQ
+356 
-370 GQQKHSKQNDSDQD
+370 
-384 QQQQSKQDGSNQD
+384 SNQD

>member
-1 MIWNWL
+1 
-7 RKKKKSNTTEK
+7 
-18 NETDNSEQKPTNQ
+18 D
-31 EDDNKEQTRSTKHN
+31 
-45 KGNNSEQKKEEHK
+45 
-58 ESSQD
+58 SSQD
-63 NQQNQSNQDQQQSAK
+63 KQQSAKQEDSSQNKQQSAKQEDSSQDKQQNSKQEDSSQDKQQSAKQEDSSQNKQQSAK
-78 QDESSQEQ
+78 QDEPSQE
-86 QKHSK
+86 
-91 QDDSNQG
+91 
-98 QQKHSKQD
+98 
-106 DSNQGQQKHSK
+106 
-117 QNDSDQ
+117 
-123 DQQQHSKQ
+123 QQQHSKQ
-131 DDSNQGQQKHSK
+131 DNSEQDQQHSK
-143 QNDSD
+143 QDNSE
-148 QDQQQHSKQ
+148 QGQQQHSKQ
-157 DDSNQGQQKHS
+157 NSS
-168 KQNDSDQDQQQHSKQ
+168 EQDQQQNAKQ
-183 DDSNQGQQKHSK
+183 DESSQGQQ
-195 QNDSDQDQQQH
+195 
-206 SKQDDSNQGQQKH
+206 
-219 SKQNDSDQDQ
+219 
-229 QQHSKQ
+229 
-235 DDSNQGQQ
+235 
-243 KHSKQNDSDQ
+243 
-253 DQQQHS
+253 
-259 KQDDSNQG
+259 
-267 QQKHSKQNDSDQDQ
+267 
-281 QQHSK
+281 
-286 QDDSNQGQQKHS
+286 
-298 KQNDSDQDQQQ
+298 
-309 HSKQDDSNQGQ
+309 
-320 QKHSKQNDSDQDQ
+320 
-333 QQHSK
+333 
-338 QDDSN
+338 
-343 QGQQK
+343 
-348 HSKQNDSD
+348 
-356 QDQQQHSKQDDSNQ
+356 
-370 GQQKHSKQNDSDQD
+370 
-384 QQQQSKQDGSNQD
+384 
-397 KQQNSKGNSIYDFS
+397 QQNSKGNSIYDFT

-419 SLQDL
+419 SLQNL

-434 VNYHTSDDETMPYWI
+434 VNYHTSDDETVPYWI

-501 VLKGHAIVQVNQQD
+501 VLKGHAIIQLNQRD

-614 AYLQELMGEKSIFPL
+614 AYIQELMGEKSIFPL

-812 PFLIFAEIGGLF
+812 PFLVFAEIGGLF

>member
-7 RKKKKSNTTEK
+7 RKKKNSNTKETADLKQQSDDQKEHNKDK
-18 NETDNSEQKPTNQ
+18 NDEPKS
-31 EDDNKEQTRSTKHN
+31 KEQTDA
-45 KGNNSEQKKEEHK
+45 
-58 ESSQD
+58 SSQD
-63 NQQNQSNQDQQQSAK
+63 KHQNSKQQDSSQNKQQNSKQEDSSQNKQQS
-78 QDESSQEQ
+78 
-86 QKHSK
+86 SK
-91 QDDSNQG
+91 QDDNSQNK
-98 QQKHSKQD
+98 QQNSKQEDSSQNKQQSSKQD
-106 DSNQGQQKHSK
+106 DNSQNKQQNSK
-117 QNDSDQ
+117 QQDSSQ
-123 DQQQHSKQ
+123 NKQQSSKQ
-131 DDSNQGQQKHSK
+131 DDNS
-143 QNDSD
+143 
-148 QDQQQHSKQ
+148 
-157 DDSNQGQQKHS
+157 
-168 KQNDSDQDQQQHSKQ
+168 
-183 DDSNQGQQKHSK
+183 
-195 QNDSDQDQQQH
+195 
-206 SKQDDSNQGQQKH
+206 
-219 SKQNDSDQDQ
+219 
-229 QQHSKQ
+229 
-235 DDSNQGQQ
+235 
-243 KHSKQNDSDQ
+243 
-253 DQQQHS
+253 
-259 KQDDSNQG
+259 
-267 QQKHSKQNDSDQDQ
+267 
-281 QQHSK
+281 
-286 QDDSNQGQQKHS
+286 
-298 KQNDSDQDQQQ
+298 
-309 HSKQDDSNQGQ
+309 
-320 QKHSKQNDSDQDQ
+320 
-333 QQHSK
+333 
-338 QDDSN
+338 
-343 QGQQK
+343 
-348 HSKQNDSD
+348 
-356 QDQQQHSKQDDSNQ
+356 
-370 GQQKHSKQNDSDQD
+370 
-384 QQQQSKQDGSNQD
+384 QD
-397 KQQNSKGNSIYDFS
+397 KQQNSKQEDSSQDKQQNSKQEDHSQNKQQSSKQEDSSQNKQQSSESNSIYDFS
-411 KPEKDRIH
+411 KPENDHIH

-424 IEKLKKSSDF
+424 IEKLKQSSDF

-461 QKYLMPTLLER
+461 QKYLMPTLMER
-472 PNASLEELKEHIPMS
+472 PCASLEELKEHIPMS

-501 VLKGHAIVQVNQQD
+501 VLKGHAIIQLNQQD

-520 ANIAIDNYRAPTP
+520 ANIAIDTYRAPSP

-538 TVIGPQEGFVEDI
+538 TVIGPQEGFVEAI

-565 DLQTKEMIIGE
+565 ELQTKEMIIGE

-586 LDNLAEKDNVDFL
+586 LDNLAEKDNVEFL

-614 AYLQELMGEKSIFPL
+614 AYIQELMGEKSIFPL

-680 YATFSRVLRLIAVL
+680 YATFSRILRLLAVL

-712 LIPSDLLETLILS
+712 LVPSDLLETLILS

-812 PFLIFAEIGGLF
+812 PFLAFAEIGGLF

-853 RQQSVKDSWIRFP
+853 RQQSFKDSWIRFP

-885 AKGISTKHRSDFDD
+885 TNGISTKHTSDFDD